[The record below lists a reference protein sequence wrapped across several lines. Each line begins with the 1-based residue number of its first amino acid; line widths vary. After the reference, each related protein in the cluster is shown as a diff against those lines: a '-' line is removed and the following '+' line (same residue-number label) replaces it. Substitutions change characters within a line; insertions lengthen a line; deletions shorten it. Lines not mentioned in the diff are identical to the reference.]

1 MKEILLTSSV
11 LILALLLLRLLFRKT
26 ISRQVQYA
34 LWGLVAL
41 RLLVPVSLPAM
52 EHNVLTAAEPVTARI
67 TDPALYVTPYRET
80 IVSAPPGVFQTPA
93 PYQPFRVDTATEDST
108 VTFTDGKNVT
118 HSIEYQSQIPLIPVL
133 KAVWYA
139 GMYVMAA
146 WFLLANLRFM
156 LRLRRSRR
164 PYPVENCPYPVYLTA
179 ELPSPCLFGLFHPAV
194 YLTPAAVESPETLR
208 HVLIHETTHARHLDP
223 LWSLLRCVCL
233 AVYWFDPLVWIAAIV
248 SRRDCE
254 LACDEGALRQLGESE
269 RIPYGQTLLRLIPV
283 AGRPESPMLSATT
296 MTAGKRELKDRVTRI
311 AENRRTVGVALL
323 AVVTAAALV
332 CALTFT
338 GAKPSVRSLTGEE
351 LSEYAL
357 AFNSADCWQDS
368 AGNDCGLRPVQFLT
382 SVYDQPRSIDMYQL
396 FYNGV
401 SPEQAVSDAE
411 RQEVTDTYYSGSD
424 PEVDLI
430 RITAEQAD
438 TVLTRWT
445 GLTLAETNALNMGSF
460 SYLSDYD
467 AYYHFHGDTNAPGSV
482 CFYAGER
489 SGDTVTLYYQPEQ
502 CGVYLVDTAGSGEE
516 VWAKVTVEP
525 QPDGNLRILSNQICG
540 RPDDLLGVTRPLT
553 GEELAFFN
561 TQFFNSQTTNESGG
575 VQHTLHNQFLTCLY
589 AGPQD
594 INLFDLFY
602 NGAGTWDAPSQAE
615 LEQLGVLAVDG
626 SQICPTY
633 KLTTAA
639 MDAFLLEN
647 TGLTLAQTN
656 KVDLDAFDYL
666 PDYDA
671 YYLTKGDTNYRSV
684 TFTGGE
690 REGSYIRLY
699 WKGYFYG
706 SETNECVTLLDR
718 GDGQYWFVSH
728 LLVDGDVPSAFAYPE
743 GDPWMTI
750 PLDGLSTYQ
759 PQKMDLTRHSDDCA
773 QRGAGF
779 IIDSDDGNDAHS
791 VRIYRSTDGNVYAA
805 VMQAEAA
812 GRNGMAE
819 WEADVFFTVPARD
832 GWNDVNDV
840 RLFFFHDL
848 LSHSGFTVSYSDY
861 LTGGPGRGGY
871 IDTVTDYYYLDNSGT
886 PYLLAHAKGDAQL
899 IDLNGD
905 GALELCTAS
914 GASGQIFF
922 LRDGRYYE
930 ADVKALL
937 QDAWPEMNYWD
948 HASWDLN
955 YRRLTVRGFV
965 SMPAWAT
972 AEHPQP
978 DADFTRYLY
987 YRDGELLVYKPD
999 KDSQTA
1005 DHVVGTPDVPE
1016 PVLAAAKA
1024 TVQKAYQDYKNGG
1037 YDSGAD
1043 LDNWRVEYL
1052 SESWRRAYPTGA
1064 LIAYDLNYEYHAQKP
1079 ANVMLAG
1086 GAYVDEDGWCMPDYP
1101 YCHYL
1106 FFIERNGQY
1115 TFLEEQM
1122 INDAG
1127 PGSEIFEAEMQRWA
1141 VELGLSSVADTTPE
1155 ELLHQL
1161 YDGMG
1166 GQFLTQL
1173 STMSETDRQTVC
1185 QKLDVILQ
1193 EGTAE
1198 QQSLYLDAVQTMAW
1212 CSHSFDGAQQ
1222 EAYDYFLE
1230 HSARSSQAAYRAQ
1243 AVMDA
1248 LTSGGAVQMRLEPAD
1263 GVRGG
1268 DYTVGVSDGSGAV
1281 RAQGFSG
1288 SFYWATA
1295 SDSDPSGSSITLQS
1309 PDGRCTITAW
1319 ENSSIVRCE
1328 EPGETAWLMAASTS
1342 SAPYDGNTVFTYL
1355 RKWYDEAEF
1364 NALVDRLIVPADG
1377 RNREEL
1383 AQSWLDAVG
1392 DVTIHQVTPGSKYEN
1407 SFVQNRVTVESAEP
1421 AAGLYDP
1428 ELLAGQHFT
1437 FTNERIFVPG
1447 NYRSKE
1453 QQTVNS
1459 SARAYHGEY
1468 GPMPGGGAFLDT
1480 RSGLLYQTAD
1490 GWKGTFAP

>member
-1 MKEILLTSSV
+1 M
-11 LILALLLLRLLFRKT
+11 
-26 ISRQVQYA
+26 
-34 LWGLVAL
+34 
-41 RLLVPVSLPAM
+41 
-52 EHNVLTAAEPVTARI
+52 
-67 TDPALYVTPYRET
+67 
-80 IVSAPPGVFQTPA
+80 
-93 PYQPFRVDTATEDST
+93 
-108 VTFTDGKNVT
+108 
-118 HSIEYQSQIPLIPVL
+118 
-133 KAVWYA
+133 
-139 GMYVMAA
+139 
-146 WFLLANLRFM
+146 
-156 LRLRRSRR
+156 
-164 PYPVENCPYPVYLTA
+164 
-179 ELPSPCLFGLFHPAV
+179 
-194 YLTPAAVESPETLR
+194 
-208 HVLIHETTHARHLDP
+208 
-223 LWSLLRCVCL
+223 CL
-233 AVYWFDPLVWIAAIV
+233 AVYWFDPLVWIAAVV

-254 LACDEGALRQLGESE
+254 LACDEGALKRLGETE

-283 AGRPESPMLSATT
+283 ARRPESPMLSATT
-296 MTAGKRELKDRVTRI
+296 MTAGKKELKDRITRI
-311 AENRRTVGVALL
+311 AENRRTVGLALL
-323 AVVTAAALV
+323 AAVAAAALV
-332 CALTFT
+332 CAVTFT
-338 GAKPSVRSLTGEE
+338 GAKKGSQPLTQEE
-351 LSEYAL
+351 LAGYML
-357 AFNSADCWQDS
+357 DFNTAVSWTDS
-368 AGNDCGLRPVQFLT
+368 QGNGCTFRPVQLLT

-430 RITAEQAD
+430 RITAKQAD
-438 TVLTRWT
+438 AVLTRWT
-445 GLTLAETNALNMGSF
+445 GLTLAETDALNMGSF

-482 CFYAGER
+482 CFYAGEC

-561 TQFFNSQTTNESGG
+561 TQFFNSQTTNEFGG

-589 AGPQD
+589 DSPQS

-602 NGAGTWDAPSQAE
+602 NGIGTWEAPSQAE
-615 LEQLGVLAVDG
+615 LEQLGVLAMDG

-633 KLTTAA
+633 KLTTEA

-666 PDYDA
+666 PGYDA

-684 TFTGGE
+684 TFTSGE

-699 WKGYFYG
+699 WKDYFYG

-718 GDGQYWFVSH
+718 GEGQYWFVSH

-743 GDPWMTI
+743 EEPWLTI
-750 PLDGLSTYQ
+750 PLDGLRAYE
-759 PQKMDLTRHSDDCA
+759 PQKMALARHSDDCA

-819 WEADVFFTVPARD
+819 WEADVFFTVPALD

-848 LSHSGFTVSYSDY
+848 LGHSGFTVSYSDY

-886 PYLLAHAKGDAQL
+886 PYLLARVKGDCEA
-899 IDLNGD
+899 IDLDGD
-905 GALELCTAS
+905 GENELCAAS
-914 GASGQIFF
+914 GVSGQFFF
-922 LRDGRYYE
+922 LRDNRYYE

-955 YRRLTVRGFV
+955 YRRLAVSGFV
-965 SMPAWAT
+965 TMPEWAT

-999 KDSQTA
+999 KASQTA

-1024 TVQKAYQDYKNGG
+1024 AVQKAYQDYKNGG
-1037 YDSGAD
+1037 FDSGAD

-1064 LIAYDLNYEYHAQKP
+1064 LIAYGLNYEYHAQKP

-1086 GAYVDEDGWCMPDYP
+1086 GAYVDEDGWLMPDYP

-1141 VELGLSSVADTTPE
+1141 VELGLASVSDAAPE
-1155 ELLHQL
+1155 ELLFQL
-1161 YDGMG
+1161 YDGKG

-1212 CSHSFDGAQQ
+1212 CSHSFDGAQR

-1248 LTSGGAVQMRLEPAD
+1248 LTGGGAVQMRLEPAD

-1288 SFYWATA
+1288 NFYWATA

>member
-67 TDPALYVTPYRET
+67 TAPALYVTPYRET

-93 PYQPFRVDTATEDST
+93 PYQSFRVDTATEDST

-118 HSIEYQSQIPLIPVL
+118 HSIEYKSQIPLTPVL
-133 KAVWYA
+133 KAVWHT

-208 HVLIHETTHARHLDP
+208 HVLAHETTHARHGDP
-223 LWSLLRCVCL
+223 IWSLLRCVCL
-233 AVYWFDPLVWIAAIV
+233 AVYWFDPLVWAAAIV

-254 LACDEGALRQLGESE
+254 LACDEGALKRLGEDE
-269 RIPYGQTLLRLIPV
+269 RIPYGRTLLRLIPV
-283 AGRPESPMLSATT
+283 ARKPESPMLSATT

-338 GAKPSVRSLTGEE
+338 GAKPSVRSLTGGE

-357 AFNSADCWQDS
+357 AFNTADRWQDS
-368 AGNDCGLRPVQFLT
+368 AGNDCTLRPVQFLT
-382 SVYDQPRSIDMYQL
+382 SVYDDPMKIDMYHL

-401 SPEQAVSDAE
+401 SPEQPISAAE
-411 RQEVTDTYYSGSD
+411 RQELVDTRYDGYD

-430 RITAEQAD
+430 KITAEQAD
-438 TVLTRWT
+438 HVLVRWVD
-445 GLTLAETNALNMGSF
+445 LTLAETDALSMGSF
-460 SYLSDYD
+460 AYLANYD
-467 AYYHFHGDTNAPGSV
+467 AYYHFHGDTNALYDV

-502 CGVYLVDTAGSGEE
+502 CGAQLVDTAGSGEE
-516 VWAKVTVEP
+516 VWAKVTVAP
-525 QPDGNLRILSNQICG
+525 QPGGGFQIRSNQLCA
-540 RPDDLLGVTRPLT
+540 RPDALLSSRPLT
-553 GEELAFFN
+553 GEELTFFN
-561 TQFFNSQTTNESGG
+561 TQFFNSQTTNKSGG
-575 VQHTLHNQFLTCLY
+575 VQATLHNQFLTCLY
-589 AGPQD
+589 GSPQN

-602 NGAGTWDAPSQAE
+602 NGAGTWEAPSLEE
-615 LEQLGVLAVDG
+615 LEQLGVLAMDG

-684 TFTGGE
+684 TFTSGE

-699 WKGYFYG
+699 WKDFYYG
-706 SETNECVTLLDR
+706 GETNECVTLLDR
-718 GDGQYWFVSH
+718 GEGQYWFVSH
-728 LLVDGDVPSAFAYPE
+728 LLMDGDIPSAFAYPE
-743 GDPWMTI
+743 EEPWLTI
-750 PLDGLSTYQ
+750 PLDGLRAYE
-759 PQKMDLTRHSDDCA
+759 PQKMALARHSDDCA

-819 WEADVFFTVPARD
+819 WEADVFFTVPALD

-848 LSHSGFTVSYSDY
+848 LGHSGFTVSYSDY

-914 GASGQIFF
+914 GVSGQIFF

-1005 DHVVGTPDVPE
+1005 DHAVGTPDVPE

-1037 YDSGAD
+1037 FDSGAG

-1086 GAYVDEDGWCMPDYP
+1086 GAYVDEDGWLMPDYP

-1141 VELGLSSVADTTPE
+1141 VELGLASVSDAAPE
-1155 ELLHQL
+1155 ELLFQL
-1161 YDGMG
+1161 YDGKG
-1166 GQFLTQL
+1166 GSFLTQL
-1173 STMSETDRQTVC
+1173 SEMSETDRQTVC
-1185 QKLDVILQ
+1185 RKLDTILQ
-1193 EGTAE
+1193 GGTAE
-1198 QQSLYLDAVQTMAW
+1198 QQSLYMDAIQNLSW
-1212 CSHSFDGAQQ
+1212 CAYSFNDAQQ
-1222 EAYDYFLE
+1222 QAYDYFLE
-1230 HSARSSQAAYRAQ
+1230 YSARSVQAAQQAQ
-1243 AVMDA
+1243 SIMDA
-1248 LTSGGAVQMRLEPAD
+1248 LVAEGTITLEYWENGSVNTRTLDPTQGVTPLRAAAFSDSFFWAEAAPVED
-1263 GVRGG
+1263 GVLPEPKLTLSSRNG
-1268 DYTVGVSDGSGAV
+1268 DITVTVWGPCPQVYCVYQGRTYAFLASGTATGFDGD
-1281 RAQGFSG
+1281 R
-1288 SFYWATA
+1288 
-1295 SDSDPSGSSITLQS
+1295 P
-1309 PDGRCTITAW
+1309 
-1319 ENSSIVRCE
+1319 
-1328 EPGETAWLMAASTS
+1328 
-1342 SAPYDGNTVFTYL
+1342 FTYL
-1355 RKWYDEAEF
+1355 RKWYDDAK
-1364 NALVDRLIVPADG
+1364 
-1377 RNREEL
+1377 
-1383 AQSWLDAVG
+1383 AQ
-1392 DVTIHQVTPGSKYEN
+1392 
-1407 SFVQNRVTVESAEP
+1407 
-1421 AAGLYDP
+1421 
-1428 ELLAGQHFT
+1428 
-1437 FTNERIFVPG
+1437 
-1447 NYRSKE
+1447 
-1453 QQTVNS
+1453 
-1459 SARAYHGEY
+1459 
-1468 GPMPGGGAFLDT
+1468 
-1480 RSGLLYQTAD
+1480 
-1490 GWKGTFAP
+1490 

>member
-67 TDPALYVTPYRET
+67 TAPALYVTPYRET

-93 PYQPFRVDTATEDST
+93 PYQSFRVDTTTEDST

-118 HSIEYQSQIPLIPVL
+118 HSIEYKNQIPLTPVL
-133 KAVWYA
+133 KAVWHA
-139 GMYVMAA
+139 GMTIMAA

-283 AGRPESPMLSATT
+283 AGRSESPLLSATT

-357 AFNSADCWQDS
+357 TFNTADRWQDS

-401 SPEQAVSDAE
+401 SPKQAVSDAE

-445 GLTLAETNALNMGSF
+445 GLTLAETDALNMGSF

-482 CFYAGER
+482 CFYAGEC

-502 CGVYLVDTAGSGEE
+502 CGVYLVDTAGSGKE
-516 VWAKVTVEP
+516 VWAKVTVVP
-525 QPDGNLRILSNQICG
+525 QPGGGFQLRSNQLCA
-540 RPDDLLGVTRPLT
+540 RPDALLSSRLLT

-561 TQFFNSQTTNESGG
+561 TQFFNSQTTNEFGG

-594 INLFDLFY
+594 INLFGLFY
-602 NGAGTWDAPSQAE
+602 NGIGTWEAPSQAE
-615 LEQLGVLAVDG
+615 LEQLGVLAADG
-626 SQICPTY
+626 SQICPTD
-633 KLTTAA
+633 KFTRAD

-656 KVDLDAFDYL
+656 QVDLDAFDYL
-666 PDYDA
+666 PEYDA
-671 YYLTKGDTNYRSV
+671 YYHTHGDTNYRSV
-684 TFTGGE
+684 TFTSGQRRGD
-690 REGSYIRLY
+690 YIQLY
-699 WKGYFYG
+699 WKDFYYG
-706 SETNECVTLLDR
+706 GETNECVTLLDR

-728 LLVDGDVPSAFAYPE
+728 LLLDGDVPSAFAYPDE
-743 GDPWMTI
+743 EPWMTI
-750 PLDGLSTYQ
+750 PLSGLTPYQ
-759 PQKMDLTRHSDDCA
+759 PQKTTLTRHSMDCD

-779 IIDSDDGNDAHS
+779 IIDGTDGGEYS
-791 VRIYRSTDGNVYAA
+791 IRIYRSTDDNVYAA
-805 VMQAEAA
+805 VMQSEAA
-812 GRNGMAE
+812 GRDGMSE
-819 WEADVFFTVPARD
+819 WEADVFFTFPNNVD
-832 GWNDVNDV
+832 VSNDAERTD
-840 RLFFFHDL
+840 LFFFEDL
-848 LSHSGFTVSYSDY
+848 MGYSGFTVTYRDY
-861 LTGGPGRGGY
+861 LSGGPGRGGY
-871 IDTVTDYYYLDNSGT
+871 IGTVTDYYYLDNSGT
-886 PYLLAHAKGDAQL
+886 PYLLARVKGDCEA
-899 IDLNGD
+899 IDLDGD
-905 GALELCTAS
+905 GENELCAAS

-922 LRDGRYYE
+922 QRDSRFYE
-930 ADVKALL
+930 ADVKSLL
-937 QDAWPEMNYWD
+937 QDAWPELRYWES
-948 HASWDLN
+948 AQWDVS
-955 YRRLTVRGFV
+955 YRRMTVSASAG
-965 SMPAWAT
+965 MPEWADAEHRDPSAT
-972 AEHPQP
+972 AV
-978 DADFTRYLY
+978 RYVY

-999 KDSQTA
+999 AAEAT

-1016 PVLAAAKA
+1016 AVVAAAKA
-1024 TVQKAYQDYKNGG
+1024 TVLEAYQSARTEG
-1037 YDSGAD
+1037 YNAGAEFD
-1043 LDNWRVEYL
+1043 DWRVEYL
-1052 SESWRRAYPTGA
+1052 AEDWYRAYPNGT
-1064 LIAYDLNYEYHAQKP
+1064 LIAYNLNYEYHAQKP
-1079 ANVMLAG
+1079 ANVTLAG
-1086 GAYVDEDGWCMPDYP
+1086 GAYVDEDGWLMPDYP

-1106 FFIERNGQY
+1106 FFTETDGQY
-1115 TFLEEQM
+1115 TFLEEWM
-1122 INDAG
+1122 LNDGG
-1127 PGSEIFEAEMQRWA
+1127 PGSKVFDAEMQRWA
-1141 VELGLSSVADTTPE
+1141 VELGLSSVSDATPE
-1155 ELLHQL
+1155 ELLLQL
-1161 YDGMG
+1161 YDGKG
-1166 GQFLTQL
+1166 GRFLTQL
-1173 STMSETDRQTVC
+1173 SGMSEAERQLVC
-1185 QKLDVILQ
+1185 QKLDKILQ
-1193 EGTAE
+1193 HGTAE
-1198 QQSLYLDAVQTMAW
+1198 QQSLYMDAVQSLSW
-1212 CSHSFDGAQQ
+1212 CAYSFNDAQQ
-1222 EAYDYFLE
+1222 QAYDYFLE

-1248 LTSGGAVQMRLEPAD
+1248 LTGGGAVQMRLEPAD

-1281 RAQGFSG
+1281 RAQGFSDN
-1288 SFYWATA
+1288 FYWATA

-1319 ENSSIVRCE
+1319 ENSSIVHCE

-1342 SAPYDGNTVFTYL
+1342 SVPYDGNTVFTYL

>member
-67 TDPALYVTPYRET
+67 TAPALYVTPYRET

-93 PYQPFRVDTATEDST
+93 PYQSFRVDTATEDST

-118 HSIEYQSQIPLIPVL
+118 HSIEYKSQIPLTPVL

-139 GMYVMAA
+139 GMAVMAI
-146 WFLLANLRFM
+146 WFLTANLRFAA
-156 LRLRRSRR
+156 RLRRSRT
-164 PYPVENCPYPVYLTA
+164 PYPVEGCRYPVYLA
-179 ELPSPCLFGLFHPAV
+179 EGLPSPCLFGLLRPAV
-194 YLTPAAVESPETLR
+194 YLTPAAAESPETLR
-208 HVLIHETTHARHLDP
+208 HVLAHETTHARHGDP

-254 LACDEGALRQLGESE
+254 LACDEGALRQLGEAE

-283 AGRPESPMLSATT
+283 ARRPESPMLSATT
-296 MTAGKRELKDRVTRI
+296 MTAGKKELKDRITRI

-323 AVVTAAALV
+323 AVVAAAALV

-351 LSEYAL
+351 LSGYAL

-368 AGNDCGLRPVQFLT
+368 AGNDCGLRPVQLLT

-438 TVLTRWT
+438 AVLTRWT
-445 GLTLAETNALNMGSF
+445 GLTLAETDALNMGSF

-467 AYYHFHGDTNAPGSV
+467 AYYHFHGDTNTPGSV
-482 CFYAGER
+482 CFYAGEC

-561 TQFFNSQTTNESGG
+561 TEFFNHDTDVDG
-575 VQHTLHNQFLTCLY
+575 VVRANPHNQFLTCLY
-589 AGPQD
+589 NVPQE
-594 INLFDLFY
+594 INLYDLFY
-602 NGAGTWDAPSQAE
+602 DGGGVREAPSQEE
-615 LEQLGVLAVDG
+615 LEQLGVLAEDG
-626 SQICPTY
+626 SQICPTD
-633 KLTTAA
+633 KFTRAD

-656 KVDLDAFDYL
+656 QVDLDAFDYL
-666 PDYDA
+666 PEYDA
-671 YYLTKGDTNYRSV
+671 YYHTHGDTNYRSV
-684 TFTGGE
+684 TFTSGQRRGD
-690 REGSYIRLY
+690 YIQLY
-699 WKGYFYG
+699 WKDFYYG
-706 SETNECVTLLDR
+706 GETNECVTLLDR

-728 LLVDGDVPSAFAYPE
+728 LLLDGDVPSAFAYPDE
-743 GDPWMTI
+743 EPWMTI
-750 PLDGLSTYQ
+750 PLSGLTPYQ
-759 PQKMDLTRHSDDCA
+759 PQKTTLTRHSMDCD

-779 IIDSDDGNDAHS
+779 IIDGTDGGEYS
-791 VRIYRSTDGNVYAA
+791 IRIYRSTDGNVYAA
-805 VMQAEAA
+805 VMQSEAA
-812 GRNGMAE
+812 GRDGMSE
-819 WEADVFFTVPARD
+819 WEADVFFTFPNNVD
-832 GWNDVNDV
+832 VSNDAERTD
-840 RLFFFHDL
+840 LFFFEDL
-848 LSHSGFTVSYSDY
+848 MGYSGFTVTYRDY
-861 LTGGPGRGGY
+861 LSGGPGQGGQ
-871 IDTVTDYYYLDNSGT
+871 IGEVTDYYYLDGDGV
-886 PYLLAHAKGDAQL
+886 PCLLAHAKGDAQL
-899 IDLNGD
+899 IDLDGD
-905 GALELCTAS
+905 GINELCAAS

-922 LRDGRYYE
+922 QRDSRFYE
-930 ADVKALL
+930 ADVKSLL
-937 QDAWPEMNYWD
+937 QDAWPELRYWES
-948 HASWDLN
+948 AQWDVS
-955 YRRLTVRGFV
+955 YRRMTV
-965 SMPAWAT
+965 SASADMPEWADAEHRDPSAT
-972 AEHPQP
+972 AV
-978 DADFTRYLY
+978 RYVY

-999 KDSQTA
+999 AAEAT

-1043 LDNWRVEYL
+1043 LDDWRVEYVA
-1052 SESWRRAYPTGA
+1052 EDWYRAYPNGT
-1064 LIAYDLNYEYHAQKP
+1064 LIAYNLNYEYHALKP

-1086 GAYVDEDGWCMPDYP
+1086 GAYVDEDGWLMPDYP

-1106 FFIERNGQY
+1106 FFTETDGQY
-1115 TFLEEQM
+1115 TFLEEWM
-1122 INDAG
+1122 LNDGG
-1127 PGSEIFEAEMQRWA
+1127 PGSKVFDAEMQRWA
-1141 VELGLSSVADTTPE
+1141 VELGLSSVADTTPV

-1173 STMSETDRQTVC
+1173 STMSETDRQAVC

-1212 CSHSFDGAQQ
+1212 CSHSFDGAQR

-1248 LTSGGAVQMRLEPAD
+1248 LTGGGAVQMRLEPAD

>member
-67 TDPALYVTPYRET
+67 TAPALYVTPYRET

-93 PYQPFRVDTATEDST
+93 PYQSFRVDTATEDST

-118 HSIEYQSQIPLIPVL
+118 HSIEYKSQIPLTPVL
-133 KAVWYA
+133 KAVWHT

-146 WFLLANLRFM
+146 WFLLTNLRFM
-156 LRLRRSRR
+156 LRLRRSRT
-164 PYPVENCPYPVYLTA
+164 PYPVEGCRYPVYLA
-179 ELPSPCLFGLFHPAV
+179 EGLPSPCLFGLLHPAI
-194 YLTPAAVESPETLR
+194 YLTPAAAESPETLR
-208 HVLIHETTHARHLDP
+208 HVLAHETTHARHGDP

-233 AVYWFDPLVWIAAIV
+233 AVYWFDPLVWVAAVV

-254 LACDEGALRQLGESE
+254 LACDEGALQRLGEAE

-283 AGRPESPMLSATT
+283 ARRPESPMLSATT
-296 MTAGKRELKDRVTRI
+296 MTAGKKELKDRITRI

-323 AVVTAAALV
+323 AVVAAAALV

-351 LSEYAL
+351 LSGYAL

-430 RITAEQAD
+430 KITAEQAD
-438 TVLTRWT
+438 AVLTRWT
-445 GLTLAETNALNMGSF
+445 GLTLAETDALNMGSF

-525 QPDGNLRILSNQICG
+525 QSGGGLRILSNQICG

-561 TQFFNSQTTNESGG
+561 TEFFNHDTDVDG
-575 VQHTLHNQFLTCLY
+575 VVRANPHNQFLTCLY
-589 AGPQD
+589 NVPQE
-594 INLFDLFY
+594 INLYDLFY
-602 NGAGTWDAPSQAE
+602 DGGGVREAPSQEE
-615 LEQLGVLAVDG
+615 LEQLGVLAEDG
-626 SQICPTY
+626 SQICPTD
-633 KLTTAA
+633 KFTRAD

-656 KVDLDAFDYL
+656 QVDLDAFDYL
-666 PDYDA
+666 PEYDA
-671 YYLTKGDTNYRSV
+671 YYHTHGDTNYRSV
-684 TFTGGE
+684 TFTSGQRRGD
-690 REGSYIRLY
+690 YIQLY
-699 WKGYFYG
+699 WKDFYYG
-706 SETNECVTLLDR
+706 GETNECVTLLDR

-728 LLVDGDVPSAFAYPE
+728 LLLDGDVPSAFAYPDE
-743 GDPWMTI
+743 EPWMTI
-750 PLDGLSTYQ
+750 PLSGLTPYQ
-759 PQKMDLTRHSDDCA
+759 PQKTTLTRHSMDCD

-779 IIDSDDGNDAHS
+779 IIDGTDGGEYS
-791 VRIYRSTDGNVYAA
+791 IRIYRSTDGNVYAA
-805 VMQAEAA
+805 VMQSEAA
-812 GRNGMAE
+812 GRDGMLE
-819 WEADVFFTVPARD
+819 WEADVFFTFPNNVD
-832 GWNDVNDV
+832 VSNDAERTD
-840 RLFFFHDL
+840 LFFFEDL
-848 LSHSGFTVSYSDY
+848 MGYSGFTVTYRDY
-861 LTGGPGRGGY
+861 LSGGPGRGGY
-871 IDTVTDYYYLDNSGT
+871 IGTVTDYYYLDNSGT

-905 GALELCTAS
+905 GALELCAAS
-914 GASGQIFF
+914 GVSGQFFF
-922 LRDGRYYE
+922 LRDNRYYE

-937 QDAWPEMNYWD
+937 QNAWPEMNYWD

-955 YRRLTVRGFV
+955 YRRLAVSGFV
-965 SMPAWAT
+965 TMPEWAT

-978 DADFTRYLY
+978 NADFTRYLY
-987 YRDGELLVYKPD
+987 YRDGALLVYKPD

-1024 TVQKAYQDYKNGG
+1024 AVQKAYQDYKNGG

-1043 LDNWRVEYL
+1043 LDDWRVEYVA
-1052 SESWRRAYPTGA
+1052 EDWYRAYPNGT
-1064 LIAYDLNYEYHAQKP
+1064 LIAYNLNYEYHAQKP
-1079 ANVMLAG
+1079 ANVTLAG
-1086 GAYVDEDGWCMPDYP
+1086 GAYVDEDGWLMPDYP

-1106 FFIERNGQY
+1106 FFTETDGQY
-1115 TFLEEQM
+1115 TFLEEWM
-1122 INDAG
+1122 LNDGG
-1127 PGSEIFEAEMQRWA
+1127 PGSKVFEAEMQRWA

-1161 YDGMG
+1161 YDGKG
-1166 GQFLTQL
+1166 GSFLTQL
-1173 STMSETDRQTVC
+1173 SEMSDAEQQFVC
-1185 QKLDVILQ
+1185 QKLDMILQ
-1193 EGTAE
+1193 HGTAE
-1198 QQSLYLDAVQTMAW
+1198 QQSLYMDAVQTLSW
-1212 CSHSFDGAQQ
+1212 CAYSFNDDQQ
-1222 EAYDYFLE
+1222 QAYDYFLE
-1230 HSARSSQAAYRAQ
+1230 YSARSAQAAQQAQ
-1243 AVMDA
+1243 QIMDA
-1248 LTSGGAVQMRLEPAD
+1248 LVAEETITLEYRENGSVNTRTLDPTQ
-1263 GVRGG
+1263 GV
-1268 DYTVGVSDGSGAV
+1268 TPL
-1281 RAQGFSG
+1281 RAAAF
-1288 SFYWATA
+1288 
-1295 SDSDPSGSSITLQS
+1295 SDSFFWVEAAPVEDGALPEPKLTLSSRNGDITVTVWGPCPQVCCVYQGRTYAFLAAGTATGF
-1309 PDGRCTITAW
+1309 DGDR
-1319 ENSSIVRCE
+1319 
-1328 EPGETAWLMAASTS
+1328 P
-1342 SAPYDGNTVFTYL
+1342 FTYL
-1355 RKWYDEAEF
+1355 RKWYDDA
-1364 NALVDRLIVPADG
+1364 NA
-1377 RNREEL
+1377 
-1383 AQSWLDAVG
+1383 Q
-1392 DVTIHQVTPGSKYEN
+1392 
-1407 SFVQNRVTVESAEP
+1407 
-1421 AAGLYDP
+1421 
-1428 ELLAGQHFT
+1428 
-1437 FTNERIFVPG
+1437 
-1447 NYRSKE
+1447 
-1453 QQTVNS
+1453 
-1459 SARAYHGEY
+1459 
-1468 GPMPGGGAFLDT
+1468 
-1480 RSGLLYQTAD
+1480 
-1490 GWKGTFAP
+1490 

>member
-26 ISRQVQYA
+26 ISRRVQYA

-67 TDPALYVTPYRET
+67 TAPALYVTPYRET

-93 PYQPFRVDTATEDST
+93 PYQAFRVDTATEDST

-118 HSIEYQSQIPLIPVL
+118 HSIEYKSQIPLTPVL
-133 KAVWYA
+133 KAVWHT
-139 GMYVMAA
+139 GMTIMAV

-156 LRLRRSRR
+156 LRLRRSRK

-179 ELPSPCLFGLFHPAV
+179 DLPSPCLFGLFHPAV

-323 AVVTAAALV
+323 AVVTVAALV

-351 LSEYAL
+351 LSGYAL
-357 AFNSADCWQDS
+357 AFNTADRWQDS

-401 SPEQAVSDAE
+401 SPEQPISAAE
-411 RQEVTDTYYSGSD
+411 RQELVDTCYDGYD

-430 RITAEQAD
+430 KITAEQAD
-438 TVLTRWT
+438 HVLVRWVD
-445 GLTLAETNALNMGSF
+445 LPLAETDALSMGSF
-460 SYLSDYD
+460 AYLANYD
-467 AYYHFHGDTNAPGSV
+467 AYYHFHGDTNALGDV

-502 CGVYLVDTAGSGEE
+502 CGAQLVDTAGSGKE
-516 VWAKVTVEP
+516 VWAKVTVVP
-525 QPDGNLRILSNQICG
+525 QPGGGFQLRSNQLCA
-540 RPDDLLGVTRPLT
+540 RPDALLSSRLLT

-589 AGPQD
+589 DSPQNL
-594 INLFDLFY
+594 NLFDLFY
-602 NGAGTWDAPSQAE
+602 NGIGTWEAPSQAE
-615 LEQLGVLAVDG
+615 LEQLGVLAADG

-633 KLTTAA
+633 KLTAAA

-690 REGSYIRLY
+690 RKGSYIRLY
-699 WKGYFYG
+699 WKDFYYG
-706 SETNECVTLLDR
+706 GETNECVTLLDR
-718 GDGQYWFVSH
+718 GDGKYWFVSH
-728 LLVDGDVPSAFAYPE
+728 LLVDSVTPSAFAYPE
-743 GDPWMTI
+743 EDPWMTI
-750 PLDGLSTYQ
+750 PLDDLTPYE
-759 PQKMDLTRHSDDCA
+759 PQKMPLTRHSDDCA
-773 QRGAGF
+773 ERGGGF
-779 IIDSDDGNDAHS
+779 SVDGSDGGEYS
-791 VRIYRSTDGNVYAA
+791 IRIYRSTDGNVYAA
-805 VMQAEAA
+805 VMQSEAA
-812 GRNGMAE
+812 GRDGMSE
-819 WEADVFFTVPARD
+819 WEADVFFTFPNNVD
-832 GWNDVNDV
+832 VSNDAERTD
-840 RLFFFHDL
+840 LFFFEDL
-848 LSHSGFTVSYSDY
+848 MGYSGFTVTYRDY
-861 LTGGPGRGGY
+861 LSGGPGQGGQ
-871 IDTVTDYYYLDNSGT
+871 IGEVTDYYYLDGDGV
-886 PYLLAHAKGDAQL
+886 PCLLAHAKGDAQL
-899 IDLNGD
+899 IDLDGD
-905 GALELCTAS
+905 GINELCAAS

-922 LRDGRYYE
+922 QRDSRFYE
-930 ADVKALL
+930 ADVKSLL
-937 QDAWPEMNYWD
+937 QDAWPELRYWES
-948 HASWDLN
+948 AQWDVS
-955 YRRLTVRGFV
+955 YRRMTVSASAG
-965 SMPAWAT
+965 MPEWADAEHRDPSAT
-972 AEHPQP
+972 AV
-978 DADFTRYLY
+978 RYVY

-999 KDSQTA
+999 AAEAT

-1016 PVLAAAKA
+1016 AVVAAAKA
-1024 TVQKAYQDYKNGG
+1024 TVLEAYQSARTEG
-1037 YDSGAD
+1037 YNAGAEFD
-1043 LDNWRVEYL
+1043 DWRVEYL
-1052 SESWRRAYPTGA
+1052 AEDWSQTYSGGTLVAYNM
-1064 LIAYDLNYEYHAQKP
+1064 NYEYHAGKP
-1079 ANVMLAG
+1079 AAIMLAG

-1106 FFIERNGQY
+1106 LFAEKDGQY
-1115 TFLEEQM
+1115 TFLKEQM
-1122 INDAG
+1122 INDGG
-1127 PGSEIFEAEMQRWA
+1127 PGTPFFEAEMLWLA
-1141 VELGLSSVADTTPE
+1141 ADAGLTSLTDAAPE
-1155 ELLHQL
+1155 ELLSQL
-1161 YDGMG
+1161 YDGSG
-1166 GQFLTQL
+1166 GRFLTYL
-1173 STMSETDRQTVC
+1173 SAMSETDRQTVC

-1212 CSHSFDGAQQ
+1212 CSHSFDGAQR

-1230 HSARSSQAAYRAQ
+1230 HSARSSQAAQQAQ
-1243 AVMDA
+1243 QIMDA
-1248 LTSGGAVQMRLEPAD
+1248 LVSEGTITLEYWENGSVNTRALDPTQ
-1263 GVRGG
+1263 GV
-1268 DYTVGVSDGSGAV
+1268 TPL
-1281 RAQGFSG
+1281 RAAAF
-1288 SFYWATA
+1288 
-1295 SDSDPSGSSITLQS
+1295 SDSFFWAEAAPIEDGALPEPKLTLSSRNGDITVTVWGPCPQVYCVYQDRTYAFLAAGTATGF
-1309 PDGRCTITAW
+1309 DGDR
-1319 ENSSIVRCE
+1319 
-1328 EPGETAWLMAASTS
+1328 P
-1342 SAPYDGNTVFTYL
+1342 FTYL
-1355 RKWYDEAEF
+1355 RKWYDDAK
-1364 NALVDRLIVPADG
+1364 
-1377 RNREEL
+1377 
-1383 AQSWLDAVG
+1383 AQ
-1392 DVTIHQVTPGSKYEN
+1392 
-1407 SFVQNRVTVESAEP
+1407 
-1421 AAGLYDP
+1421 
-1428 ELLAGQHFT
+1428 
-1437 FTNERIFVPG
+1437 
-1447 NYRSKE
+1447 
-1453 QQTVNS
+1453 
-1459 SARAYHGEY
+1459 
-1468 GPMPGGGAFLDT
+1468 
-1480 RSGLLYQTAD
+1480 
-1490 GWKGTFAP
+1490 

>member
-26 ISRQVQYA
+26 ISRRVQYA

-67 TDPALYVTPYRET
+67 TAPALYVTPYRET

-93 PYQPFRVDTATEDST
+93 PYQAFRVDTATEDST
-108 VTFTDGKNVT
+108 VTFTDGKNVI
-118 HSIEYQSQIPLIPVL
+118 HSIEYKSQIPLTPVL
-133 KAVWYA
+133 KAVWHT
-139 GMYVMAA
+139 GMTIMAV

-445 GLTLAETNALNMGSF
+445 GLTLAETDALNMGSF

-482 CFYAGER
+482 CFYAGEC

-525 QPDGNLRILSNQICG
+525 QPDGGLRILSNQICG

-561 TQFFNSQTTNESGG
+561 TEFFNHDTDVDG
-575 VQHTLHNQFLTCLY
+575 VVRANPHNQFLTCLY
-589 AGPQD
+589 NVPQE
-594 INLFDLFY
+594 INLYDLFY
-602 NGAGTWDAPSQAE
+602 DGGGVREAPSQEE
-615 LEQLGVLAVDG
+615 LEQLGVLAEDG
-626 SQICPTY
+626 SQICPTD
-633 KLTTAA
+633 KFTRAD

-656 KVDLDAFDYL
+656 QVDLDAFDYL
-666 PDYDA
+666 PEYDA
-671 YYLTKGDTNYRSV
+671 YYHTHGDTNYRSV
-684 TFTGGE
+684 TFTSGQRRGD
-690 REGSYIRLY
+690 YIQLY
-699 WKGYFYG
+699 WKDFYYG
-706 SETNECVTLLDR
+706 GETNECVTLLDR

-728 LLVDGDVPSAFAYPE
+728 LLLDGDVPSAFAYPDE
-743 GDPWMTI
+743 EPWMTI
-750 PLDGLSTYQ
+750 PLSGLTPYQ
-759 PQKMDLTRHSDDCA
+759 PQKTTLTRHSMDCD

-779 IIDSDDGNDAHS
+779 IIDGTDGGEYS
-791 VRIYRSTDGNVYAA
+791 IRIYRSTDDNVYAA
-805 VMQAEAA
+805 VMQSEAA
-812 GRNGMAE
+812 GRDGMSE
-819 WEADVFFTVPARD
+819 WEADVFFTFPNNVD
-832 GWNDVNDV
+832 VSNDAERTD
-840 RLFFFHDL
+840 LFFFEDL
-848 LSHSGFTVSYSDY
+848 MGYSGFTVTYRDY
-861 LTGGPGRGGY
+861 LSGGPGRGGY
-871 IDTVTDYYYLDNSGT
+871 IGTVTDYYYLDNSGT
-886 PYLLAHAKGDAQL
+886 PYLLARVKGDCEA
-899 IDLNGD
+899 IDLDGD
-905 GALELCTAS
+905 GENELCAAS

-922 LRDGRYYE
+922 QRDSRFYE
-930 ADVKALL
+930 ADVKSLL
-937 QDAWPEMNYWD
+937 QDAWPELRYWES
-948 HASWDLN
+948 AQWDVS
-955 YRRLTVRGFV
+955 YRRMTVSASAG
-965 SMPAWAT
+965 MPEWADAEHRDPSAT
-972 AEHPQP
+972 AV
-978 DADFTRYLY
+978 RYVY

-999 KDSQTA
+999 AAEAT

-1016 PVLAAAKA
+1016 AVVAAAKA
-1024 TVQKAYQDYKNGG
+1024 TVLEAYQSARTEG
-1037 YDSGAD
+1037 YNAGAEFD
-1043 LDNWRVEYL
+1043 DWRVEYL
-1052 SESWRRAYPTGA
+1052 AEDWYRAYPNGT
-1064 LIAYDLNYEYHAQKP
+1064 LIAYNLNYEYHAQKP
-1079 ANVMLAG
+1079 ANVTLAG
-1086 GAYVDEDGWCMPDYP
+1086 GAYVDEDGWLMPDYP

-1106 FFIERNGQY
+1106 FFTETDGQY
-1115 TFLEEQM
+1115 TFLEEWM
-1122 INDAG
+1122 LNDGG
-1127 PGSEIFEAEMQRWA
+1127 PGSKVFDAEMQRWA
-1141 VELGLSSVADTTPE
+1141 VELGLSSVSDATPE
-1155 ELLHQL
+1155 ELLLQL
-1161 YDGMG
+1161 YDGKG
-1166 GQFLTQL
+1166 GRFLTQL
-1173 STMSETDRQTVC
+1173 SGMSEAERQLVC
-1185 QKLDVILQ
+1185 QKLDKILQ
-1193 EGTAE
+1193 HGTAE
-1198 QQSLYLDAVQTMAW
+1198 QQSLYMDAVQSLSW
-1212 CSHSFDGAQQ
+1212 CAYSFNDAQQ
-1222 EAYDYFLE
+1222 QAYDYFLE

-1248 LTSGGAVQMRLEPAD
+1248 LTGGGAVQMRLEPAD

-1288 SFYWATA
+1288 NFYWATA

-1319 ENSSIVRCE
+1319 ENSSIVHCE

>member
-1 MKEILLTSSV
+1 M
-11 LILALLLLRLLFRKT
+11 
-26 ISRQVQYA
+26 
-34 LWGLVAL
+34 
-41 RLLVPVSLPAM
+41 
-52 EHNVLTAAEPVTARI
+52 
-67 TDPALYVTPYRET
+67 
-80 IVSAPPGVFQTPA
+80 
-93 PYQPFRVDTATEDST
+93 
-108 VTFTDGKNVT
+108 
-118 HSIEYQSQIPLIPVL
+118 
-133 KAVWYA
+133 
-139 GMYVMAA
+139 
-146 WFLLANLRFM
+146 
-156 LRLRRSRR
+156 
-164 PYPVENCPYPVYLTA
+164 
-179 ELPSPCLFGLFHPAV
+179 
-194 YLTPAAVESPETLR
+194 
-208 HVLIHETTHARHLDP
+208 
-223 LWSLLRCVCL
+223 CL

-254 LACDEGALRQLGESE
+254 LACDEGALQRLGEAE

-283 AGRPESPMLSATT
+283 ARRPESPMLSATT
-296 MTAGKRELKDRVTRI
+296 MTAGKKELKDRITRI
-311 AENRRTVGVALL
+311 AENRRTVSVALL
-323 AVVTAAALV
+323 AVVAAAALV

-338 GAKPSVRSLTGEE
+338 GAKKGSQPLTQEE
-351 LSEYAL
+351 LAGYMLDFNTADSWTDSQGNGC
-357 AFNSADCWQDS
+357 AF
-368 AGNDCGLRPVQFLT
+368 RPVQLLT

-411 RQEVTDTYYSGSD
+411 RQEVTDIYYNGSD

-438 TVLTRWT
+438 AVLTRWT
-445 GLTLAETNALNMGSF
+445 GLTLAETDALNMGSF

-482 CFYAGER
+482 CFYAGEC

-525 QPDGNLRILSNQICG
+525 QPDGGLRILSNQICG

-561 TQFFNSQTTNESGG
+561 TEFFNHDTDVDG
-575 VQHTLHNQFLTCLY
+575 VVRANPHNQFLTCLY
-589 AGPQD
+589 NVPQE
-594 INLFDLFY
+594 INLYDLFY
-602 NGAGTWDAPSQAE
+602 DGGGVREAPSQEE
-615 LEQLGVLAVDG
+615 LEQLGVLAEDG
-626 SQICPTY
+626 SQICPTD
-633 KLTTAA
+633 KFTRAD

-656 KVDLDAFDYL
+656 QVDLDAFDYL
-666 PDYDA
+666 PEYDA
-671 YYLTKGDTNYRSV
+671 YYHTHGDTNYRSV
-684 TFTGGE
+684 TFTSGQRRGD
-690 REGSYIRLY
+690 YVQLY
-699 WKGYFYG
+699 WKDFYYG
-706 SETNECVTLLDR
+706 GETNECVTLLDR

-728 LLVDGDVPSAFAYPE
+728 LLLDGDVPSAFAYPDE
-743 GDPWMTI
+743 EPWMTL
-750 PLDGLSTYQ
+750 PLSGLTPYQ
-759 PQKMDLTRHSDDCA
+759 PQKTTLTRHSMDCD

-779 IIDSDDGNDAHS
+779 IIDGTDGGEYS
-791 VRIYRSTDGNVYAA
+791 IRIYRSTDGNVYAA
-805 VMQAEAA
+805 VMQSEAA
-812 GRNGMAE
+812 GRDGMSE
-819 WEADVFFTVPARD
+819 WEADVFFTFPNNVD
-832 GWNDVNDV
+832 VSNDAERTD
-840 RLFFFHDL
+840 LFFFEDL
-848 LSHSGFTVSYSDY
+848 MGYSGFTVTYRDY
-861 LTGGPGRGGY
+861 LSGGPGQGGY
-871 IDTVTDYYYLDNSGT
+871 IGTVTDYYYLDNSGT
-886 PYLLAHAKGDAQL
+886 PYLLARVKGDCEA
-899 IDLNGD
+899 IDLDGD
-905 GALELCTAS
+905 GENELCAAS
-914 GASGQIFF
+914 GVSGQFFF
-922 LRDGRYYE
+922 LRDNRYYE

-937 QDAWPEMNYWD
+937 QNAWPEMNYWD

-955 YRRLTVRGFV
+955 YRRLAVSGFV
-965 SMPAWAT
+965 TMPEWAT

-978 DADFTRYLY
+978 NADFTRYLY
-987 YRDGELLVYKPD
+987 YRDGALLVYKPD

-1043 LDNWRVEYL
+1043 LDNWRVEYV
-1052 SESWRRAYPTGA
+1052 SEDWYRAYPNGT
-1064 LIAYDLNYEYHAQKP
+1064 LIAYNLNYEYHAQKP
-1079 ANVMLAG
+1079 ANVTLAG
-1086 GAYVDEDGWCMPDYP
+1086 GAYVDEDGWLMPDYP

-1106 FFIERNGQY
+1106 FFTETDGQY
-1115 TFLEEQM
+1115 TFLEEWM
-1122 INDAG
+1122 LNDGG
-1127 PGSEIFEAEMQRWA
+1127 PGSKVFDAEMQRWA

-1212 CSHSFDGAQQ
+1212 CSHSFDGAQR

-1248 LTSGGAVQMRLEPAD
+1248 LTGGGAVQMRLEPAD

-1319 ENSSIVRCE
+1319 ENSSIVHCE

-1490 GWKGTFAP
+1490 GWKGTFAL

>member
-1 MKEILLTSSV
+1 
-11 LILALLLLRLLFRKT
+11 
-26 ISRQVQYA
+26 
-34 LWGLVAL
+34 
-41 RLLVPVSLPAM
+41 
-52 EHNVLTAAEPVTARI
+52 
-67 TDPALYVTPYRET
+67 
-80 IVSAPPGVFQTPA
+80 
-93 PYQPFRVDTATEDST
+93 
-108 VTFTDGKNVT
+108 
-118 HSIEYQSQIPLIPVL
+118 
-133 KAVWYA
+133 
-139 GMYVMAA
+139 
-146 WFLLANLRFM
+146 
-156 LRLRRSRR
+156 
-164 PYPVENCPYPVYLTA
+164 
-179 ELPSPCLFGLFHPAV
+179 
-194 YLTPAAVESPETLR
+194 
-208 HVLIHETTHARHLDP
+208 
-223 LWSLLRCVCL
+223 
-233 AVYWFDPLVWIAAIV
+233 
-248 SRRDCE
+248 
-254 LACDEGALRQLGESE
+254 
-269 RIPYGQTLLRLIPV
+269 
-283 AGRPESPMLSATT
+283 MLSATT
-296 MTAGKRELKDRVTRI
+296 MTAGKKELKDRITRI

-323 AVVTAAALV
+323 AVVAAAALV

-351 LSEYAL
+351 LSGYAL

-430 RITAEQAD
+430 KITAEQAD
-438 TVLTRWT
+438 AVLTRWT
-445 GLTLAETNALNMGSF
+445 GLTLAETDALNMGSF

-525 QPDGNLRILSNQICG
+525 QSGGGLRILSNQICG

-561 TQFFNSQTTNESGG
+561 TEFFNHDTDVDG
-575 VQHTLHNQFLTCLY
+575 VVRANPHNQFLTCLY
-589 AGPQD
+589 NAPQE
-594 INLFDLFY
+594 INLYDLFY
-602 NGAGTWDAPSQAE
+602 DGGGVWEAPSQEE
-615 LEQLGVLAVDG
+615 LEQLGVLAEDG
-626 SQICPTY
+626 SQICPTD
-633 KLTTAA
+633 KFTRAD

-656 KVDLDAFDYL
+656 QVDLDAFDYL
-666 PDYDA
+666 PEYDA
-671 YYLTKGDTNYRSV
+671 YYHTHGDTNYRSV
-684 TFTGGE
+684 TFTSGQRRGD
-690 REGSYIRLY
+690 YIQLY
-699 WKGYFYG
+699 WKDFYYG
-706 SETNECVTLLDR
+706 GETNECVTLLDR

-728 LLVDGDVPSAFAYPE
+728 LLLDGDVPSAFAYPDE
-743 GDPWMTI
+743 EPWMTI
-750 PLDGLSTYQ
+750 PLSGLTPYQ
-759 PQKMDLTRHSDDCA
+759 PQKTTLTRHSMDCD

-779 IIDSDDGNDAHS
+779 IIDGTDGGEYS
-791 VRIYRSTDGNVYAA
+791 IRIYRSTDGNVYAA
-805 VMQAEAA
+805 VMQSEAA
-812 GRNGMAE
+812 GRDGMSE
-819 WEADVFFTVPARD
+819 WEADVFFTFPNNVD
-832 GWNDVNDV
+832 VSNDAERTD
-840 RLFFFHDL
+840 LFFFEDL
-848 LSHSGFTVSYSDY
+848 MGYSGFTVTYRDY
-861 LTGGPGRGGY
+861 LSGGPGQGGQ
-871 IDTVTDYYYLDNSGT
+871 IGEVTDYYYLDGDGV
-886 PYLLAHAKGDAQL
+886 PCLLAHAKGDAQL
-899 IDLNGD
+899 IDLDGD
-905 GALELCTAS
+905 GENELCAAS
-914 GASGQIFF
+914 GVSGQFFF

-937 QDAWPEMNYWD
+937 QDIWPEMNYWD

-955 YRRLTVRGFV
+955 YRRLAVSGFV
-965 SMPAWAT
+965 TMPEWAT

-978 DADFTRYLY
+978 NADFTRYLY
-987 YRDGELLVYKPD
+987 YRDGALLVYKPD

-1016 PVLAAAKA
+1016 AVVAAAKA
-1024 TVQKAYQDYKNGG
+1024 TVLEAYQSARTEG
-1037 YDSGAD
+1037 YNAGAEFD
-1043 LDNWRVEYL
+1043 DWRVEYL
-1052 SESWRRAYPTGA
+1052 AEDWSQTYSGGTLVAYNM
-1064 LIAYDLNYEYHAQKP
+1064 NYEYHAGKP
-1079 ANVMLAG
+1079 AAIMLAG

-1106 FFIERNGQY
+1106 LFAEKDGQY
-1115 TFLEEQM
+1115 TFLKEQM
-1122 INDAG
+1122 INDGG
-1127 PGSEIFEAEMQRWA
+1127 PGTPFFEAEMLWLA
-1141 VELGLSSVADTTPE
+1141 ADAGLTSLTDAAPE
-1155 ELLHQL
+1155 ELLSQL
-1161 YDGMG
+1161 YDGSG
-1166 GQFLTQL
+1166 GRFLTYL
-1173 STMSETDRQTVC
+1173 SAMSETDRQTVC
-1185 QKLDVILQ
+1185 RKLDTILQ
-1193 EGTAE
+1193 GGTAE

-1212 CSHSFDGAQQ
+1212 CSHSFDGAQR

-1248 LTSGGAVQMRLEPAD
+1248 LTGGGAVQMRLEPAD

-1364 NALVDRLIVPADG
+1364 NTLVDRLIVPADG

>member
-26 ISRQVQYA
+26 ISRRVQYA

-67 TDPALYVTPYRET
+67 TAPALYVTPYRET

-108 VTFTDGKNVT
+108 VTFTDGENVT
-118 HSIEYQSQIPLIPVL
+118 HSIEYKSQIPLTPVL
-133 KAVWYA
+133 KAVWHA

-233 AVYWFDPLVWIAAIV
+233 AVYWFDPLVWIAAVV

-254 LACDEGALRQLGESE
+254 LACDEGALKRLGEAE
-269 RIPYGQTLLRLIPV
+269 RIPYGRTLLRLIPV
-283 AGRPESPMLSATT
+283 ARTPESPMLSATT

-311 AENRRTVGVALL
+311 AENRRTMGVALL
-323 AVVTAAALV
+323 AMVTAAALV

-351 LSEYAL
+351 LSGYAL
-357 AFNSADCWQDS
+357 AFNTADRWQDS
-368 AGNDCGLRPVQFLT
+368 AGNDCTLRPVQFLT
-382 SVYDQPRSIDMYQL
+382 SVYDDPMKIDMYHL

-401 SPEQAVSDAE
+401 SPEQPISAAE
-411 RQEVTDTYYSGSD
+411 RQELVDTCYDGYD

-430 RITAEQAD
+430 KITAEQAD
-438 TVLTRWT
+438 HVLMRWVD
-445 GLTLAETNALNMGSF
+445 LPLAETDALNMGSF
-460 SYLSDYD
+460 AYLANYD
-467 AYYHFHGDTNAPGSV
+467 AYYHFHGDTNALGDV

-502 CGVYLVDTAGSGEE
+502 CGVHLADTAGSNEE

-525 QPDGNLRILSNQICG
+525 QKDGGFHILSNQLCH
-540 RPDDLLGVTRPLT
+540 RPDGLLGESRPLT

-561 TQFFNSQTTNESGG
+561 TEFFNSETADENGMAN
-575 VQHTLHNQFLTCLY
+575 VNYHNQFLTCLY
-589 AGPQD
+589 DSPQNL
-594 INLFDLFY
+594 NLFDLFY
-602 NGAGTWDAPSQAE
+602 NGIGTWEAPSQAE
-615 LEQLGVLAVDG
+615 LEQLGVLAADG

-633 KLTTAA
+633 KLTAAA

-647 TGLTLAQTN
+647 TGLTLAQTS

-699 WKGYFYG
+699 WKDYFYG

-728 LLVDGDVPSAFAYPE
+728 LLVDGDIPSAFAYPE
-743 GDPWMTI
+743 EEPWLTI
-750 PLDGLSTYQ
+750 PLDGLRAYE
-759 PQKMDLTRHSDDCA
+759 PQKMALARHSDDCA

-819 WEADVFFTVPARD
+819 WEADVFFTVPALD

-848 LSHSGFTVSYSDY
+848 LGHSGFTVSYSDY

-955 YRRLTVRGFV
+955 YRRLAVSGFV
-965 SMPAWAT
+965 TMPEWAT

-1037 YDSGAD
+1037 FDSGAD

-1106 FFIERNGQY
+1106 LFAEKDGQY
-1115 TFLEEQM
+1115 TFLKEQM
-1122 INDAG
+1122 INDGG
-1127 PGSEIFEAEMQRWA
+1127 PGTPFFEAEMQRWA
-1141 VELGLSSVADTTPE
+1141 VELG
-1155 ELLHQL
+1155 
-1161 YDGMG
+1161 
-1166 GQFLTQL
+1166 
-1173 STMSETDRQTVC
+1173 
-1185 QKLDVILQ
+1185 
-1193 EGTAE
+1193 
-1198 QQSLYLDAVQTMAW
+1198 
-1212 CSHSFDGAQQ
+1212 
-1222 EAYDYFLE
+1222 
-1230 HSARSSQAAYRAQ
+1230 
-1243 AVMDA
+1243 
-1248 LTSGGAVQMRLEPAD
+1248 
-1263 GVRGG
+1263 
-1268 DYTVGVSDGSGAV
+1268 
-1281 RAQGFSG
+1281 
-1288 SFYWATA
+1288 
-1295 SDSDPSGSSITLQS
+1295 
-1309 PDGRCTITAW
+1309 
-1319 ENSSIVRCE
+1319 
-1328 EPGETAWLMAASTS
+1328 
-1342 SAPYDGNTVFTYL
+1342 
-1355 RKWYDEAEF
+1355 
-1364 NALVDRLIVPADG
+1364 
-1377 RNREEL
+1377 
-1383 AQSWLDAVG
+1383 
-1392 DVTIHQVTPGSKYEN
+1392 
-1407 SFVQNRVTVESAEP
+1407 
-1421 AAGLYDP
+1421 
-1428 ELLAGQHFT
+1428 
-1437 FTNERIFVPG
+1437 
-1447 NYRSKE
+1447 
-1453 QQTVNS
+1453 
-1459 SARAYHGEY
+1459 
-1468 GPMPGGGAFLDT
+1468 
-1480 RSGLLYQTAD
+1480 
-1490 GWKGTFAP
+1490 

>member
-26 ISRQVQYA
+26 ISRRVQYA

-67 TDPALYVTPYRET
+67 TAPALYVTPYRET

-93 PYQPFRVDTATEDST
+93 PYQSFRVDTATEDST
-108 VTFTDGKNVT
+108 VTFTDGKNIT
-118 HSIEYQSQIPLIPVL
+118 HSIEYKSQIPLTPVL
-133 KAVWYA
+133 KAVWHA
-139 GMYVMAA
+139 GMAVMAV
-146 WFLLANLRFM
+146 WFLLANLRFL

-164 PYPVENCPYPVYLTA
+164 PYPVESCPYPVYLTA

-254 LACDEGALRQLGESE
+254 LACDEGALRQLGEAE

-283 AGRPESPMLSATT
+283 AGRSESPMLSATT

-357 AFNSADCWQDS
+357 TFNTADRWQDS
-368 AGNDCGLRPVQFLT
+368 AGNDCTLRPVQFLT
-382 SVYDQPRSIDMYQL
+382 SVYDDPTKIDMYHL

-430 RITAEQAD
+430 KITAEQAD
-438 TVLTRWT
+438 AVLTRWT
-445 GLTLAETNALNMGSF
+445 GLTLAETDALNMGSF

-525 QPDGNLRILSNQICG
+525 QSGGGLRILSNQICG

-561 TQFFNSQTTNESGG
+561 TQFFNSQTTNEFGG
-575 VQHTLHNQFLTCLY
+575 VQPTLHNQFLTCLY
-589 AGPQD
+589 NAPQE
-594 INLFDLFY
+594 INLYDLFY
-602 NGAGTWDAPSQAE
+602 DGGGVREAPSQEE
-615 LEQLGVLAVDG
+615 LEQLGVLAEDG
-626 SQICPTY
+626 SQICPTD
-633 KLTTAA
+633 KFTRAD

-656 KVDLDAFDYL
+656 QVDLDAFDYL
-666 PDYDA
+666 PEYDA
-671 YYLTKGDTNYRSV
+671 YYHTHGDTNYRSV
-684 TFTGGE
+684 TFTSGQRRGD
-690 REGSYIRLY
+690 YIQLY
-699 WKGYFYG
+699 WKDFYYG
-706 SETNECVTLLDR
+706 GETNECVTLLDR

-728 LLVDGDVPSAFAYPE
+728 LLLDGDVPSAFAYPDE
-743 GDPWMTI
+743 EPWMTI
-750 PLDGLSTYQ
+750 PLSGLTPYQ
-759 PQKMDLTRHSDDCA
+759 PQKTTLTRHSMDCD

-779 IIDSDDGNDAHS
+779 IIDGTDGGEYS
-791 VRIYRSTDGNVYAA
+791 IRIYRSTDGNVYAA

-819 WEADVFFTVPARD
+819 WEADVFFTVPALD

-848 LSHSGFTVSYSDY
+848 LGHSGFTVSYSDY

-1037 YDSGAD
+1037 FDSGAD

-1052 SESWRRAYPTGA
+1052 SESWRRVYPTGA

-1086 GAYVDEDGWCMPDYP
+1086 GAYVDEDGWLMPDYP

-1212 CSHSFDGAQQ
+1212 CSHSFDDAQQ

-1288 SFYWATA
+1288 NFYWATA
-1295 SDSDPSGSSITLQS
+1295 SDSDSSGSSITLQS

-1364 NALVDRLIVPADG
+1364 NALVDRLIVPADS

>member
-1 MKEILLTSSV
+1 
-11 LILALLLLRLLFRKT
+11 
-26 ISRQVQYA
+26 
-34 LWGLVAL
+34 
-41 RLLVPVSLPAM
+41 
-52 EHNVLTAAEPVTARI
+52 
-67 TDPALYVTPYRET
+67 
-80 IVSAPPGVFQTPA
+80 
-93 PYQPFRVDTATEDST
+93 
-108 VTFTDGKNVT
+108 
-118 HSIEYQSQIPLIPVL
+118 
-133 KAVWYA
+133 
-139 GMYVMAA
+139 
-146 WFLLANLRFM
+146 
-156 LRLRRSRR
+156 
-164 PYPVENCPYPVYLTA
+164 
-179 ELPSPCLFGLFHPAV
+179 
-194 YLTPAAVESPETLR
+194 
-208 HVLIHETTHARHLDP
+208 
-223 LWSLLRCVCL
+223 
-233 AVYWFDPLVWIAAIV
+233 
-248 SRRDCE
+248 
-254 LACDEGALRQLGESE
+254 
-269 RIPYGQTLLRLIPV
+269 
-283 AGRPESPMLSATT
+283 
-296 MTAGKRELKDRVTRI
+296 
-311 AENRRTVGVALL
+311 
-323 AVVTAAALV
+323 
-332 CALTFT
+332 
-338 GAKPSVRSLTGEE
+338 
-351 LSEYAL
+351 
-357 AFNSADCWQDS
+357 
-368 AGNDCGLRPVQFLT
+368 
-382 SVYDQPRSIDMYQL
+382 MYQL

-430 RITAEQAD
+430 KITAEQAD
-438 TVLTRWT
+438 AVLTRWT
-445 GLTLAETNALNMGSF
+445 GLTLAETDALNMGSF

-525 QPDGNLRILSNQICG
+525 QSGGGLRILSNQICG

-561 TQFFNSQTTNESGG
+561 TEFFNHDTDVDG
-575 VQHTLHNQFLTCLY
+575 VVRANPHNQFLTCLY
-589 AGPQD
+589 NAPQE
-594 INLFDLFY
+594 INLYDLFY
-602 NGAGTWDAPSQAE
+602 AGGGVREAPSQEE
-615 LEQLGVLAVDG
+615 LEQLGVLAEDG
-626 SQICPTY
+626 SQICPTD
-633 KLTTAA
+633 KFTRAD

-656 KVDLDAFDYL
+656 QVDLDAFDYL
-666 PDYDA
+666 PEYDA
-671 YYLTKGDTNYRSV
+671 YYHTHGDTNYRSV
-684 TFTGGE
+684 TFTSGQRRGD
-690 REGSYIRLY
+690 YIQLY
-699 WKGYFYG
+699 WKDFYYG
-706 SETNECVTLLDR
+706 GETNECVTLLDR

-728 LLVDGDVPSAFAYPE
+728 LLLDGDVPSAFAYPDE
-743 GDPWMTI
+743 EPWMTI
-750 PLDGLSTYQ
+750 PLSGLTPYQ
-759 PQKMDLTRHSDDCA
+759 PQKTTLTRHSMDCD

-779 IIDSDDGNDAHS
+779 IIDGTDGGEYS
-791 VRIYRSTDGNVYAA
+791 IRIYRSTDGNVYAA
-805 VMQAEAA
+805 VMQSEAA
-812 GRNGMAE
+812 GRDGMSE
-819 WEADVFFTVPARD
+819 WEADVFFTFPNNVD
-832 GWNDVNDV
+832 VSNDAERTD
-840 RLFFFHDL
+840 LFFFEDL
-848 LSHSGFTVSYSDY
+848 MGYSGFTVTYRDY
-861 LTGGPGRGGY
+861 LSGGPGQGGQ
-871 IDTVTDYYYLDNSGT
+871 IGEVTDYYYLDGDGV
-886 PYLLAHAKGDAQL
+886 PCLLAHAKGDAQL
-899 IDLNGD
+899 IDLDGD
-905 GALELCTAS
+905 GENELCAAS
-914 GASGQIFF
+914 GVSGQFFF

-955 YRRLTVRGFV
+955 YRRLAVSGFV
-965 SMPAWAT
+965 TMPEWAT

-978 DADFTRYLY
+978 NADFTRYLY
-987 YRDGELLVYKPD
+987 YRDGALLVYKPD

-1016 PVLAAAKA
+1016 AVVAAAKA
-1024 TVQKAYQDYKNGG
+1024 TVLEAYQSARTEG
-1037 YDSGAD
+1037 YNAGAEFD
-1043 LDNWRVEYL
+1043 DWRVEYL
-1052 SESWRRAYPTGA
+1052 AEDWSQTYSGGTLVAYNM
-1064 LIAYDLNYEYHAQKP
+1064 NYEYHAGKP
-1079 ANVMLAG
+1079 AAIMLAG

-1106 FFIERNGQY
+1106 LFAEKDGQY
-1115 TFLEEQM
+1115 TFLKEQM
-1122 INDAG
+1122 INDGG
-1127 PGSEIFEAEMQRWA
+1127 PGTPFFEAEMLWLA
-1141 VELGLSSVADTTPE
+1141 ADAGLTSLTDAAPE
-1155 ELLHQL
+1155 ELLSQL
-1161 YDGMG
+1161 YDGSG
-1166 GQFLTQL
+1166 GRFLTYL
-1173 STMSETDRQTVC
+1173 SAMSETDRQTVC
-1185 QKLDVILQ
+1185 RKLDTILQ
-1193 EGTAE
+1193 GGTAE

-1212 CSHSFDGAQQ
+1212 CSHSFDGAQR

-1248 LTSGGAVQMRLEPAD
+1248 LTGGGAVQMRLEPAD

-1364 NALVDRLIVPADG
+1364 NTLVDRLIVPADG

>member
-67 TDPALYVTPYRET
+67 TAPALYVTPYRET

-93 PYQPFRVDTATEDST
+93 PYQSFRVDTATEDST

-118 HSIEYQSQIPLIPVL
+118 HSIEYKSQIPLTPVL
-133 KAVWYA
+133 KAVWHA

-233 AVYWFDPLVWIAAIV
+233 VVYWFDPLVWVAAIV

-338 GAKPSVRSLTGEE
+338 GAKPAAQSLTGEE

-357 AFNSADCWQDS
+357 AFNTADRWQDS

-382 SVYDQPRSIDMYQL
+382 SVYDDPMKIDMYHL

-401 SPEQAVSDAE
+401 SPEQPISAAE
-411 RQEVTDTYYSGSD
+411 RQELVDTCYDGYD

-430 RITAEQAD
+430 KITAEQTD
-438 TVLTRWT
+438 HVLVRWVD
-445 GLTLAETNALNMGSF
+445 LTLAETDALNMGSF
-460 SYLSDYD
+460 AYLANYD
-467 AYYHFHGDTNAPGSV
+467 AYYHFHGDTNAPYDV

-502 CGVYLVDTAGSGEE
+502 CGAQLVDTAGSGEE
-516 VWAKVTVEP
+516 VWAKVTVAP
-525 QPDGNLRILSNQICG
+525 QPGGGFKILSNQLCA
-540 RPDDLLGVTRPLT
+540 RPDALLSSRPLT

-561 TQFFNSQTTNESGG
+561 TQFFNSQATNESGG
-575 VQHTLHNQFLTCLY
+575 VQATLHNQFLTCLY

-602 NGAGTWDAPSQAE
+602 NGVGTWEAPSQAE
-615 LEQLGVLAVDG
+615 LEQLGVLAADG
-626 SQICPTY
+626 SQICPTH

-656 KVDLDAFDYL
+656 KVELDTFDYL

-684 TFTGGE
+684 TFTSGE
-690 REGSYIRLY
+690 WKGSYIRLY
-699 WKGYFYG
+699 WKDFYYG

-728 LLVDGDVPSAFAYPE
+728 LLVDGDIPSAFAYPE
-743 GDPWMTI
+743 EEPWMTI
-750 PLDGLSTYQ
+750 PLDGLRAYEA
-759 PQKMDLTRHSDDCA
+759 QKMALARHSDDCA

-805 VMQAEAA
+805 IMRAEAV
-812 GRNGMAE
+812 GRSGMAE
-819 WEADVFFTVPARD
+819 WEADVFFTVPALD

-840 RLFFFHDL
+840 RLFFFHGL
-848 LSHSGFTVSYSDY
+848 LGHSGFTVSYSDY

-886 PYLLAHAKGDAQL
+886 PYLLARAKGDAQP

-914 GASGQIFF
+914 GVSGQIFF
-922 LRDGRYYE
+922 LRGGRYYE
-930 ADVKALL
+930 ADVKTLL
-937 QDAWPEMNYWD
+937 QDVWPEMNYWD

-978 DADFTRYLY
+978 NADFIRYLY
-987 YRDGELLVYKPD
+987 YRDGKLLVYKPD
-999 KDSQTA
+999 KDSQTV
-1005 DHVVGTPDVPE
+1005 DHAVGTPDVPE

-1052 SESWRRAYPTGA
+1052 SESWRRTYPNGA

-1086 GAYVDEDGWCMPDYP
+1086 GAYVDEDGWLMPDYP

-1106 FFIERNGQY
+1106 FFIERDGQY

-1155 ELLHQL
+1155 ELLFQL
-1161 YDGMG
+1161 YDGKG
-1166 GQFLTQL
+1166 GSFLTQL
-1173 STMSETDRQTVC
+1173 SKMSEAEQQLVC
-1185 QKLDVILQ
+1185 QKLDMILQ
-1193 EGTAE
+1193 HGTAE
-1198 QQSLYLDAVQTMAW
+1198 QQSLYMDAIQNLSW
-1212 CSHSFDGAQQ
+1212 CAYSFNDAQQ
-1222 EAYDYFLE
+1222 QACDYFLE
-1230 HSARSSQAAYRAQ
+1230 HSARSVQAAQQAQ
-1243 AVMDA
+1243 SIMDA
-1248 LTSGGAVQMRLEPAD
+1248 LVAEGTITLEYWENGSVNTRALDPTQGVTSLRAAAFSDSFFWAEAAPIED
-1263 GVRGG
+1263 GVLPEPKLTLSSRNDDITVTVWGPCPQVCCVYQGRTYVFLAAGTSTGFDG
-1268 DYTVGVSDGSGAV
+1268 DH
-1281 RAQGFSG
+1281 
-1288 SFYWATA
+1288 
-1295 SDSDPSGSSITLQS
+1295 P
-1309 PDGRCTITAW
+1309 
-1319 ENSSIVRCE
+1319 
-1328 EPGETAWLMAASTS
+1328 
-1342 SAPYDGNTVFTYL
+1342 FTYL
-1355 RKWYDEAEF
+1355 RKWYDDAK
-1364 NALVDRLIVPADG
+1364 
-1377 RNREEL
+1377 
-1383 AQSWLDAVG
+1383 AQ
-1392 DVTIHQVTPGSKYEN
+1392 
-1407 SFVQNRVTVESAEP
+1407 
-1421 AAGLYDP
+1421 
-1428 ELLAGQHFT
+1428 
-1437 FTNERIFVPG
+1437 
-1447 NYRSKE
+1447 
-1453 QQTVNS
+1453 
-1459 SARAYHGEY
+1459 
-1468 GPMPGGGAFLDT
+1468 
-1480 RSGLLYQTAD
+1480 
-1490 GWKGTFAP
+1490 

>member
-26 ISRQVQYA
+26 ISRRVQYA

-67 TDPALYVTPYRET
+67 TAPALYVTPYRET

-93 PYQPFRVDTATEDST
+93 PYQSFRVDTATEDST

-118 HSIEYQSQIPLIPVL
+118 HSIEYKSQIPLTPVL
-133 KAVWYA
+133 KAVWHT

-156 LRLRRSRR
+156 LRLRRSRT
-164 PYPVENCPYPVYLTA
+164 PYPVEGCRYPVYLA
-179 ELPSPCLFGLFHPAV
+179 EGLPSPCLFGLLRPAV
-194 YLTPAAVESPETLR
+194 YLTPAAAESPETLR
-208 HVLIHETTHARHLDP
+208 HVLAHETTHARHGDP

-254 LACDEGALRQLGESE
+254 LACDEGALQRLGEAE

-283 AGRPESPMLSATT
+283 ARRPESPMLSATT
-296 MTAGKRELKDRVTRI
+296 MTAGKKELKDRITRI
-311 AENRRTVGVALL
+311 AENRRTVSVALL
-323 AVVTAAALV
+323 AVVAAAALV

-338 GAKPSVRSLTGEE
+338 GAKKGSQPLTQEE
-351 LSEYAL
+351 LAGYMLDFNTADSWTDSQGNGC
-357 AFNSADCWQDS
+357 AF
-368 AGNDCGLRPVQFLT
+368 RPVQLLT

-411 RQEVTDTYYSGSD
+411 RQEVTDIYYNGSD

-438 TVLTRWT
+438 AVLTRWT
-445 GLTLAETNALNMGSF
+445 GLTLAETDALNMGSF

-467 AYYHFHGDTNAPGSV
+467 AYYHFHGDTNALYDV

-502 CGVYLVDTAGSGEE
+502 CGAQLVDTAGSGEE
-516 VWAKVTVEP
+516 VWAKVTVAP
-525 QPDGNLRILSNQICG
+525 QPGGGFQIRSNQLCA
-540 RPDDLLGVTRPLT
+540 RPDALLSSRPLT
-553 GEELAFFN
+553 GEELTFFN
-561 TQFFNSQTTNESGG
+561 TQFFNSQTTNKSGG
-575 VQHTLHNQFLTCLY
+575 VQATLHNQFLTCLY
-589 AGPQD
+589 GSPQN

-602 NGAGTWDAPSQAE
+602 NGVGTWEAPSQAE

-656 KVDLDAFDYL
+656 KVELDAFDYL

-684 TFTGGE
+684 TFTSGE

-699 WKGYFYG
+699 WKDYFYG
-706 SETNECVTLLDR
+706 SETNECVILLDR
-718 GDGQYWFVSH
+718 GEGQYWFVSH
-728 LLVDGDVPSAFAYPE
+728 LLVDGDIPSAFAYPE
-743 GDPWMTI
+743 EEPWLTI
-750 PLDGLSTYQ
+750 PLDGLRAYE
-759 PQKMDLTRHSDDCA
+759 PQKMALARHSDDCA

-819 WEADVFFTVPARD
+819 WEADVFFTVPALD

-848 LSHSGFTVSYSDY
+848 LGHSGFTVSYSYY

-886 PYLLAHAKGDAQL
+886 PYLLARAKGDSQL

-987 YRDGELLVYKPD
+987 YRDGALLVYKPD

-1037 YDSGAD
+1037 FDSGAD

-1052 SESWRRAYPTGA
+1052 SESWCRAYPTGA

-1086 GAYVDEDGWCMPDYP
+1086 GAYVDEDGWLMPDYP

-1212 CSHSFDGAQQ
+1212 CSHSFDGAQR

-1248 LTSGGAVQMRLEPAD
+1248 LTGGGAVQMRLEPAD

-1328 EPGETAWLMAASTS
+1328 EPLETAWLMAASTS

-1392 DVTIHQVTPGSKYEN
+1392 DVTIHQVTPGSKDEN

>member
-26 ISRQVQYA
+26 ISRRVQYA

-67 TDPALYVTPYRET
+67 TAPALYVTPYRET

-93 PYQPFRVDTATEDST
+93 PYQSFRVDTATEDST

-118 HSIEYQSQIPLIPVL
+118 HSIEYKSQIPLTPVL
-133 KAVWYA
+133 KAVWHT

-156 LRLRRSRR
+156 LRLRRSRK

-179 ELPSPCLFGLFHPAV
+179 DLPSPCLFGLFHPAV

-233 AVYWFDPLVWIAAIV
+233 VVYWFDPLVWIAAIV

-254 LACDEGALRQLGESE
+254 LACDEGALQQLGESE

-323 AVVTAAALV
+323 AVVAAAALV

-338 GAKPSVRSLTGEE
+338 GAKPSVRPLTGEE

-357 AFNSADCWQDS
+357 AFNTADRWQDS

-382 SVYDQPRSIDMYQL
+382 SVYDDPTKIDMYHL

-401 SPEQAVSDAE
+401 SPEQPVSAAE
-411 RQEVTDTYYSGSD
+411 RQELVDTCYDGYD

-430 RITAEQAD
+430 KITAEQTD
-438 TVLTRWT
+438 HVLVRWVD
-445 GLTLAETNALNMGSF
+445 LTLAETDALNMGSF
-460 SYLSDYD
+460 AYLANYD
-467 AYYHFHGDTNAPGSV
+467 AYYHFHGDTNVLSDV

-502 CGVYLVDTAGSGEE
+502 CGVYLMDTAGSGEE
-516 VWAKVTVEP
+516 VWAKVTVAP
-525 QPDGNLRILSNQICG
+525 QSGGGFQFRSNQLCA
-540 RPDDLLGVTRPLT
+540 RPDALLSSRPLT

-561 TQFFNSQTTNESGG
+561 TQFFNSQTTNGFGG
-575 VQHTLHNQFLTCLY
+575 VQPTLHNQFLTCLY

-602 NGAGTWDAPSQAE
+602 NGAGTWEAPSQAE

-684 TFTGGE
+684 TFTSGE

-699 WKGYFYG
+699 WKDFYYG

-718 GDGQYWFVSH
+718 GGGQYWFVSH
-728 LLVDGDVPSAFAYPE
+728 LLLDGDVPSAFAYPDE
-743 GDPWMTI
+743 EPWMTL
-750 PLDGLSTYQ
+750 PLSGLTPYQ
-759 PQKMDLTRHSDDCA
+759 PQKTTLTRHSMDCD

-779 IIDSDDGNDAHS
+779 IIDGTDGGEYS
-791 VRIYRSTDGNVYAA
+791 IRIYRSTDGNVYAA
-805 VMQAEAA
+805 VMQSEAA
-812 GRNGMAE
+812 GRDGMSE
-819 WEADVFFTVPARD
+819 WEADVFFTFPNNVD
-832 GWNDVNDV
+832 VSNDAERTD
-840 RLFFFHDL
+840 LFFFEDL
-848 LSHSGFTVSYSDY
+848 MGYSGFTVTYRDY
-861 LTGGPGRGGY
+861 LSGGPGQGGQ
-871 IDTVTDYYYLDNSGT
+871 IGEVTDYYYLDGDGV
-886 PYLLAHAKGDAQL
+886 PCLLAHAKGDAQL
-899 IDLNGD
+899 IDLDGD
-905 GALELCTAS
+905 GINELCAAS

-922 LRDGRYYE
+922 QRDSRFYE
-930 ADVKALL
+930 ADVKSLL
-937 QDAWPEMNYWD
+937 QDAWPELRYWES
-948 HASWDLN
+948 AQWDVS
-955 YRRLTVRGFV
+955 YRRMTVSASAG
-965 SMPAWAT
+965 MPEWADAEHRDPSAT
-972 AEHPQP
+972 AV
-978 DADFTRYLY
+978 RYVY

-999 KDSQTA
+999 AAEAT

-1016 PVLAAAKA
+1016 AVVAAAKA
-1024 TVQKAYQDYKNGG
+1024 TVLEAYQSARTEG
-1037 YDSGAD
+1037 YNAGAEFD
-1043 LDNWRVEYL
+1043 DWRVEYL
-1052 SESWRRAYPTGA
+1052 AEDWSQTYSGGTLVAYNM
-1064 LIAYDLNYEYHAQKP
+1064 NYEYHAGKP
-1079 ANVMLAG
+1079 AAIMLAG

-1106 FFIERNGQY
+1106 LFAEKDGQY
-1115 TFLEEQM
+1115 TFLKEQM
-1122 INDAG
+1122 INDGG
-1127 PGSEIFEAEMQRWA
+1127 PGTPFFEAEMLWLA
-1141 VELGLSSVADTTPE
+1141 ADAGLTSLTDAAPE
-1155 ELLHQL
+1155 ELLSQL
-1161 YDGMG
+1161 YDGSG
-1166 GQFLTQL
+1166 GRFLTYL
-1173 STMSETDRQTVC
+1173 SAMSETDRQTVC

-1212 CSHSFDGAQQ
+1212 CSHSFDGAQR

-1230 HSARSSQAAYRAQ
+1230 HSARSSQAAQQAQ
-1243 AVMDA
+1243 QIMDA
-1248 LTSGGAVQMRLEPAD
+1248 LVSEGTITLEYWENGSVNTRALDPTQ
-1263 GVRGG
+1263 GV
-1268 DYTVGVSDGSGAV
+1268 TPL
-1281 RAQGFSG
+1281 RAAAF
-1288 SFYWATA
+1288 
-1295 SDSDPSGSSITLQS
+1295 SDSFFWAEAAPIEDGALPEPKLTLSSRNGDITVTVWGPCPQVYCVYQDRTYAFLAAGTATGF
-1309 PDGRCTITAW
+1309 DGDR
-1319 ENSSIVRCE
+1319 
-1328 EPGETAWLMAASTS
+1328 P
-1342 SAPYDGNTVFTYL
+1342 FTYL
-1355 RKWYDEAEF
+1355 RKWYDDAK
-1364 NALVDRLIVPADG
+1364 
-1377 RNREEL
+1377 
-1383 AQSWLDAVG
+1383 AQ
-1392 DVTIHQVTPGSKYEN
+1392 
-1407 SFVQNRVTVESAEP
+1407 
-1421 AAGLYDP
+1421 
-1428 ELLAGQHFT
+1428 
-1437 FTNERIFVPG
+1437 
-1447 NYRSKE
+1447 
-1453 QQTVNS
+1453 
-1459 SARAYHGEY
+1459 
-1468 GPMPGGGAFLDT
+1468 
-1480 RSGLLYQTAD
+1480 
-1490 GWKGTFAP
+1490 

>member
-67 TDPALYVTPYRET
+67 TAPALYVTPYRET

-93 PYQPFRVDTATEDST
+93 PYQSFRVDTATEDST

-118 HSIEYQSQIPLIPVL
+118 HSIEYKNQIPLTPVL
-133 KAVWYA
+133 KAVWHA
-139 GMYVMAA
+139 GMYAMAA

-156 LRLRRSRR
+156 LRLRRSRK

-179 ELPSPCLFGLFHPAV
+179 ELPSPCLFGLFRPAV
-194 YLTPAAVESPETLR
+194 YLTPASVESPETLR
-208 HVLIHETTHARHLDP
+208 HVLAHETTHARHGDP
-223 LWSLLRCVCL
+223 IWSLLRCVCL
-233 AVYWFDPLVWIAAIV
+233 AVYWFDPLVWAAAIV

-254 LACDEGALRQLGESE
+254 LACDEGALKRLGEDE
-269 RIPYGQTLLRLIPV
+269 RIPYGRTLLRLIPV
-283 AGRPESPMLSATT
+283 ARKPESPMLSATT

-311 AENRRTVGVALL
+311 AENRRTMGVALL

-338 GAKPSVRSLTGEE
+338 GAKPSVRPLTGEE

-357 AFNSADCWQDS
+357 AFNTADRWQDS

-382 SVYDQPRSIDMYQL
+382 SVYDDPMKIDMYHL

-401 SPEQAVSDAE
+401 SPEQPISAAE
-411 RQEVTDTYYSGSD
+411 RQELVDTRYDGYD

-430 RITAEQAD
+430 KITAEQAD
-438 TVLTRWT
+438 VVLTRWT
-445 GLTLAETNALNMGSF
+445 GLTLAETDALNMGSF

-467 AYYHFHGDTNAPGSV
+467 AYYHFHGDTNALYDV

-502 CGVYLVDTAGSGEE
+502 CGAQLVDTAGSGEE
-516 VWAKVTVEP
+516 VWAKVTVAP
-525 QPDGNLRILSNQICG
+525 QSGGGFKLRSNQLCD
-540 RPDDLLGVTRPLT
+540 RPDALLSSRPLT

-684 TFTGGE
+684 TFTSGE

-699 WKGYFYG
+699 WKDYFYG
-706 SETNECVTLLDR
+706 SETNECVILLDR
-718 GDGQYWFVSH
+718 GEGQYWFVSH

-743 GDPWMTI
+743 EEPWLTI
-750 PLDGLSTYQ
+750 PLDGLRAYE
-759 PQKMDLTRHSDDCA
+759 PQKMALARHSDDCA

-819 WEADVFFTVPARD
+819 WEADVFFTVLALD

-848 LSHSGFTVSYSDY
+848 LGHSGFTVSYSDY

-1037 YDSGAD
+1037 FDSGAD

-1086 GAYVDEDGWCMPDYP
+1086 GAYVDEDGWLMPDYP

-1161 YDGMG
+1161 YDGKG
-1166 GQFLTQL
+1166 GGFLTQL
-1173 STMSETDRQTVC
+1173 SEMSDAEQQFVC
-1185 QKLDVILQ
+1185 QKLDMILQ
-1193 EGTAE
+1193 HGTAE
-1198 QQSLYLDAVQTMAW
+1198 QQSLYMDAVQTLSW
-1212 CSHSFDGAQQ
+1212 CAYSFNDDQQ
-1222 EAYDYFLE
+1222 QAYDYFLE
-1230 HSARSSQAAYRAQ
+1230 YSARSAQAAQQAQ
-1243 AVMDA
+1243 QIMDA
-1248 LTSGGAVQMRLEPAD
+1248 LVAEETITLEYRENGSVNTRTLDPTQ
-1263 GVRGG
+1263 GV
-1268 DYTVGVSDGSGAV
+1268 TPL
-1281 RAQGFSG
+1281 RAAAF
-1288 SFYWATA
+1288 
-1295 SDSDPSGSSITLQS
+1295 SDSFFWAEAAPVEDGALPEPKLTLSSRNGDITVTVWGPCPQVCCVYQGRTYAFLAAGTATGF
-1309 PDGRCTITAW
+1309 DGDR
-1319 ENSSIVRCE
+1319 
-1328 EPGETAWLMAASTS
+1328 P
-1342 SAPYDGNTVFTYL
+1342 FTYL
-1355 RKWYDEAEF
+1355 RKWYDDA
-1364 NALVDRLIVPADG
+1364 NA
-1377 RNREEL
+1377 
-1383 AQSWLDAVG
+1383 Q
-1392 DVTIHQVTPGSKYEN
+1392 
-1407 SFVQNRVTVESAEP
+1407 
-1421 AAGLYDP
+1421 
-1428 ELLAGQHFT
+1428 
-1437 FTNERIFVPG
+1437 
-1447 NYRSKE
+1447 
-1453 QQTVNS
+1453 
-1459 SARAYHGEY
+1459 
-1468 GPMPGGGAFLDT
+1468 
-1480 RSGLLYQTAD
+1480 
-1490 GWKGTFAP
+1490 

>member
-52 EHNVLTAAEPVTARI
+52 EHNVLTVAEPVTARI
-67 TDPALYVTPYRET
+67 TAPALYVTPYRET

-93 PYQPFRVDTATEDST
+93 PYQSFRVDTATEDST

-118 HSIEYQSQIPLIPVL
+118 HSIEYKSQIPLTPVL
-133 KAVWYA
+133 KAVWHA

-323 AVVTAAALV
+323 AVMTAATLV

-357 AFNSADCWQDS
+357 AFNTADRWQDS
-368 AGNDCGLRPVQFLT
+368 AGNDCTLRPVQLLT

-401 SPEQAVSDAE
+401 SPEQPISAAE
-411 RQEVTDTYYSGSD
+411 RQELVDTCYDGYD

-430 RITAEQAD
+430 KITAEQAD
-438 TVLTRWT
+438 HVLVHWVD
-445 GLTLAETNALNMGSF
+445 LPLAETDALSMGSF
-460 SYLSDYD
+460 AYLANYD
-467 AYYHFHGDTNAPGSV
+467 AYYHFHGDTNALGDV

-502 CGVYLVDTAGSGEE
+502 CGAQLVDTAGSGEE
-516 VWAKVTVEP
+516 VWAKVTVAP
-525 QPDGNLRILSNQICG
+525 QSGGGFKLRSNQLCD
-540 RPDDLLGVTRPLT
+540 RPDALLSSRPLT

-684 TFTGGE
+684 TFTSGE

-699 WKGYFYG
+699 WKDFYYG
-706 SETNECVTLLDR
+706 GETNECVTLLDR

-728 LLVDGDVPSAFAYPE
+728 LLVDSVTPSAFAYPE
-743 GDPWMTI
+743 EEPWLTI
-750 PLDGLSTYQ
+750 PLDGLRAYE
-759 PQKMDLTRHSDDCA
+759 PQKMALARHSDDCA

-805 VMQAEAA
+805 IMQAEAA

-819 WEADVFFTVPARD
+819 WEADVFFTVPALD

-848 LSHSGFTVSYSDY
+848 LGHSGFTVSYSDY

-905 GALELCTAS
+905 GTLELCTAS

-937 QDAWPEMNYWD
+937 QDAWLEMNYWD

-1037 YDSGAD
+1037 FDSGAD
-1043 LDNWRVEYL
+1043 LDNWRVEYVA
-1052 SESWRRAYPTGA
+1052 EDWYRAYPNGM
-1064 LIAYDLNYEYHAQKP
+1064 LIAYNLNYEYHAQKP
-1079 ANVMLAG
+1079 ANVTLAG
-1086 GAYVDEDGWCMPDYP
+1086 GAYVDEDGWLMPDYP

-1106 FFIERNGQY
+1106 FFTETDGQY
-1115 TFLEEQM
+1115 TFLEEWM
-1122 INDAG
+1122 LNDGG
-1127 PGSEIFEAEMQRWA
+1127 PGSKVFDAEMQRWA

-1212 CSHSFDGAQQ
+1212 CSHSFDGAQR

-1230 HSARSSQAAYRAQ
+1230 HSARSSQAAQQAQ
-1243 AVMDA
+1243 QIMDA
-1248 LTSGGAVQMRLEPAD
+1248 LVSEGTITLEYWENGSVNTRALDPTQ
-1263 GVRGG
+1263 GV
-1268 DYTVGVSDGSGAV
+1268 TPL
-1281 RAQGFSG
+1281 RAAAF
-1288 SFYWATA
+1288 
-1295 SDSDPSGSSITLQS
+1295 SDSFFWAEAAPIEDGALPEPKLTLSSRNGDITVTVWGPCPQVYCVYQDRTYAFLAAGTATGF
-1309 PDGRCTITAW
+1309 DGDR
-1319 ENSSIVRCE
+1319 
-1328 EPGETAWLMAASTS
+1328 P
-1342 SAPYDGNTVFTYL
+1342 FTYL
-1355 RKWYDEAEF
+1355 RKWYDDAK
-1364 NALVDRLIVPADG
+1364 
-1377 RNREEL
+1377 
-1383 AQSWLDAVG
+1383 AQ
-1392 DVTIHQVTPGSKYEN
+1392 
-1407 SFVQNRVTVESAEP
+1407 
-1421 AAGLYDP
+1421 
-1428 ELLAGQHFT
+1428 
-1437 FTNERIFVPG
+1437 
-1447 NYRSKE
+1447 
-1453 QQTVNS
+1453 
-1459 SARAYHGEY
+1459 
-1468 GPMPGGGAFLDT
+1468 
-1480 RSGLLYQTAD
+1480 
-1490 GWKGTFAP
+1490 

>member
-67 TDPALYVTPYRET
+67 TAPALYVTPYRET

-93 PYQPFRVDTATEDST
+93 PYQAFRVDTATEDST

-118 HSIEYQSQIPLIPVL
+118 HSIKYKSQIPLTPVL
-133 KAVWYA
+133 KAVWHT

-156 LRLRRSRR
+156 LRLRRSRK

-233 AVYWFDPLVWIAAIV
+233 AVYWFDPLVWITAIV

-283 AGRPESPMLSATT
+283 AGRSESPMLSATT

-368 AGNDCGLRPVQFLT
+368 AGNDCGLRPVQLLT

-411 RQEVTDTYYSGSD
+411 RQEVTDIYYNGSD

-438 TVLTRWT
+438 AVLTRWT
-445 GLTLAETNALNMGSF
+445 GLTLAETDALNMGSF

-482 CFYAGER
+482 CFYAGEC

-525 QPDGNLRILSNQICG
+525 QSGGNLRILSNQICG
-540 RPDDLLGVTRPLT
+540 RPDDLLGVTRSLT

-561 TQFFNSQTTNESGG
+561 TEFFNHDTDVDG
-575 VQHTLHNQFLTCLY
+575 VVRANPHNQFLTCLY
-589 AGPQD
+589 NAPQE
-594 INLFDLFY
+594 INLYDLFY
-602 NGAGTWDAPSQAE
+602 DGGGVREAPSQEE
-615 LEQLGVLAVDG
+615 LEQLGVLAEDG
-626 SQICPTY
+626 SQICPTD
-633 KLTTAA
+633 KFTRAD

-656 KVDLDAFDYL
+656 QVDLDAFDYL
-666 PDYDA
+666 PEYDA
-671 YYLTKGDTNYRSV
+671 YYHTHGDTNYRSV
-684 TFTGGE
+684 TFTSGQRRGD
-690 REGSYIRLY
+690 YIQLY
-699 WKGYFYG
+699 WKDFYYG
-706 SETNECVTLLDR
+706 GETNECVTLLDR

-728 LLVDGDVPSAFAYPE
+728 LLLDGDVPSAFAYPDE
-743 GDPWMTI
+743 EPWMTI
-750 PLDGLSTYQ
+750 PLSGLTPYQ
-759 PQKMDLTRHSDDCA
+759 PQKTTLTRHSMDCD

-779 IIDSDDGNDAHS
+779 IIDGTDGGEYS
-791 VRIYRSTDGNVYAA
+791 IRIYRSTDGNVYAA
-805 VMQAEAA
+805 VMQSEAA
-812 GRNGMAE
+812 GRDGMSE
-819 WEADVFFTVPARD
+819 WEADVFFTFPNNVD
-832 GWNDVNDV
+832 VSNDAERTD
-840 RLFFFHDL
+840 LFFFEDL
-848 LSHSGFTVSYSDY
+848 MGYSGFTVTYRDY
-861 LTGGPGRGGY
+861 LSGGPGQSGQIGE
-871 IDTVTDYYYLDNSGT
+871 VTDYYYLDGDGV
-886 PYLLAHAKGDAQL
+886 PCLLAHAKGDAQL
-899 IDLNGD
+899 IDLDGD
-905 GALELCTAS
+905 GINELCAAS

-922 LRDGRYYE
+922 QRDSRFYE
-930 ADVKALL
+930 ADVKSLL
-937 QDAWPEMNYWD
+937 QDAWPELRYWES
-948 HASWDLN
+948 AQWDVS
-955 YRRLTVRGFV
+955 YRRMTVSASAG
-965 SMPAWAT
+965 MPEWADAEHRDPSAT
-972 AEHPQP
+972 AV
-978 DADFTRYLY
+978 RYVY

-999 KDSQTA
+999 AAEAS

-1016 PVLAAAKA
+1016 AVVAAAKA
-1024 TVQKAYQDYKNGG
+1024 TVLEAYQSARTEG
-1037 YDSGAD
+1037 YNAGAEFD
-1043 LDNWRVEYL
+1043 DWRVEYL
-1052 SESWRRAYPTGA
+1052 AEDWSQTYSGGTLVAYNM
-1064 LIAYDLNYEYHAQKP
+1064 NYEYHAGKP
-1079 ANVMLAG
+1079 AAIMLAG

-1106 FFIERNGQY
+1106 LFAEKDGQY
-1115 TFLEEQM
+1115 TFLKEQM
-1122 INDAG
+1122 INDGG
-1127 PGSEIFEAEMQRWA
+1127 PGTPFFEAEMQRWA
-1141 VELGLSSVADTTPE
+1141 VELGLASVADTTPE

-1166 GQFLTQL
+1166 GQFLTQF

-1198 QQSLYLDAVQTMAW
+1198 QQSLYMDAVQSLSW
-1212 CSHSFDGAQQ
+1212 CAYSFNDAQQ
-1222 EAYDYFLE
+1222 QAYDYFLE
-1230 HSARSSQAAYRAQ
+1230 YSARSAQAAQQAQ
-1243 AVMDA
+1243 QIMDA
-1248 LTSGGAVQMRLEPAD
+1248 LVSEGTITLEYRENGSVNIRTLDPSQGVTSL
-1263 GVRGG
+1263 
-1268 DYTVGVSDGSGAV
+1268 
-1281 RAQGFSG
+1281 RAAAF
-1288 SFYWATA
+1288 
-1295 SDSDPSGSSITLQS
+1295 SDSFFWAEAAPIEDGALPEPKLTLSSRNG
-1309 PDGRCTITAW
+1309 DVTITVWGPCPQVYCVYQGRTYAFLAA
-1319 ENSSIVRCE
+1319 
-1328 EPGETAWLMAASTS
+1328 GTATGF
-1342 SAPYDGNTVFTYL
+1342 DGDRPFTYL
-1355 RKWYDEAEF
+1355 RKWYDDAK
-1364 NALVDRLIVPADG
+1364 
-1377 RNREEL
+1377 
-1383 AQSWLDAVG
+1383 AQ
-1392 DVTIHQVTPGSKYEN
+1392 
-1407 SFVQNRVTVESAEP
+1407 
-1421 AAGLYDP
+1421 
-1428 ELLAGQHFT
+1428 
-1437 FTNERIFVPG
+1437 
-1447 NYRSKE
+1447 
-1453 QQTVNS
+1453 
-1459 SARAYHGEY
+1459 
-1468 GPMPGGGAFLDT
+1468 
-1480 RSGLLYQTAD
+1480 
-1490 GWKGTFAP
+1490 

>member
-67 TDPALYVTPYRET
+67 TAPALYVTPYRET

-93 PYQPFRVDTATEDST
+93 PYQSFRVDTATEDST

-118 HSIEYQSQIPLIPVL
+118 HSIEYKSQIPLTPVL

-139 GMYVMAA
+139 GMAVMAI
-146 WFLLANLRFM
+146 WFLTANLRFAA
-156 LRLRRSRR
+156 RLRRSRT
-164 PYPVENCPYPVYLTA
+164 PYPVEGCRYPVYLA
-179 ELPSPCLFGLFHPAV
+179 EGLPSPCLFGLLRPAV
-194 YLTPAAVESPETLR
+194 YLTPAAAESPETLR
-208 HVLIHETTHARHLDP
+208 HVLAHETTHARHGDP

-254 LACDEGALRQLGESE
+254 LACDEGALRQLGEAE

-283 AGRPESPMLSATT
+283 ARRPESPMLSATT
-296 MTAGKRELKDRVTRI
+296 MTAGKKELKDRITRI

-323 AVVTAAALV
+323 AVVAAAALV

-351 LSEYAL
+351 LSGYAL

-368 AGNDCGLRPVQFLT
+368 AGNDCGLRPVQLLT

-430 RITAEQAD
+430 KITAEQAD

-445 GLTLAETNALNMGSF
+445 GLTLAETDALNMGSF

-482 CFYAGER
+482 CFYAGEC

-516 VWAKVTVEP
+516 VWAKVTAEP
-525 QPDGNLRILSNQICG
+525 QSGGGLRILSNQICG

-561 TQFFNSQTTNESGG
+561 TEFFNHDTDVDG
-575 VQHTLHNQFLTCLY
+575 VVRANPHNQFLTCLY
-589 AGPQD
+589 NVPQE
-594 INLFDLFY
+594 INLYDLFY
-602 NGAGTWDAPSQAE
+602 DGGGVREAPSQEE
-615 LEQLGVLAVDG
+615 LEQLGVLAEDG
-626 SQICPTY
+626 SQICPTD
-633 KLTTAA
+633 KFTRAD

-656 KVDLDAFDYL
+656 QVDLDAFDYL
-666 PDYDA
+666 PEYDA
-671 YYLTKGDTNYRSV
+671 YYHTHGDTNYRSV
-684 TFTGGE
+684 TFTSGQRRGD
-690 REGSYIRLY
+690 YIQLY
-699 WKGYFYG
+699 WKDFYYG
-706 SETNECVTLLDR
+706 GETNECVTLLDR

-728 LLVDGDVPSAFAYPE
+728 LLLDGDVPSAFAYPE
-743 GDPWMTI
+743 EDPWMTI
-750 PLDGLSTYQ
+750 PLDDLTPYE
-759 PQKMDLTRHSDDCA
+759 PQKMPLTRHSDDCA
-773 QRGAGF
+773 ERGGGF
-779 IIDSDDGNDAHS
+779 SVDGS
-791 VRIYRSTDGNVYAA
+791 GGEGYSLRVYRSTDGAIYAA
-805 VMQAEAA
+805 IMRAEAVSSQQ
-812 GRNGMAE
+812 GITQ
-819 WEADVFFTVPARD
+819 WEADVFFTAPAL
-832 GWNDVNDV
+832 DVQDLDDTV

-848 LSHSGFTVSYSDY
+848 LGHSGFTVSYLDY
-861 LTGGPGRGGY
+861 LTGGPGQGGQ
-871 IDTVTDYYYLDNSGT
+871 IGEVTDYYYLDGDGV
-886 PYLLAHAKGDAQL
+886 PCLLAHAKGDAQL
-899 IDLNGD
+899 IDLDGD
-905 GALELCTAS
+905 GINELCAAS

-922 LRDGRYYE
+922 LRDSRYYE

-978 DADFTRYLY
+978 DASFTRYLY
-987 YRDGELLVYKPD
+987 YRDGALLVYKPD

-1016 PVLAAAKA
+1016 PVVAAAKA

-1037 YDSGAD
+1037 FDSGAD

-1052 SESWRRAYPTGA
+1052 AEDWSQTYSGGTLVAYNM
-1064 LIAYDLNYEYHAQKP
+1064 NYEYHAGKP
-1079 ANVMLAG
+1079 AAIMLAG

-1141 VELGLSSVADTTPE
+1141 VELGLASVSDAAPE
-1155 ELLHQL
+1155 ELLFQL
-1161 YDGMG
+1161 YDGKG
-1166 GQFLTQL
+1166 GRFLTYL
-1173 STMSETDRQTVC
+1173 SAMSETDRQTVC
-1185 QKLDVILQ
+1185 RKLDTILQ
-1193 EGTAE
+1193 GGTAE

-1212 CSHSFDGAQQ
+1212 CSHSFDGAQR

-1248 LTSGGAVQMRLEPAD
+1248 LTGGGAVQMRLEPAD

>member
-41 RLLVPVSLPAM
+41 RLLVPVSLPAI

-67 TDPALYVTPYRET
+67 TAPALYVTPYRET

-93 PYQPFRVDTATEDST
+93 PYQSFRVDTATEDST

-118 HSIEYQSQIPLIPVL
+118 HSIEYKSQIPLTPVL
-133 KAVWYA
+133 KAVWHA

-323 AVVTAAALV
+323 AVVAAAALV

-351 LSEYAL
+351 LSGYAL

-430 RITAEQAD
+430 KITAELAD
-438 TVLTRWT
+438 AVLTRWT
-445 GLTLAETNALNMGSF
+445 GLTLAETDALNMGSF

-525 QPDGNLRILSNQICG
+525 QSGGGLRILSNQICG

-561 TQFFNSQTTNESGG
+561 TEFFNHDTDVDG
-575 VQHTLHNQFLTCLY
+575 VVRANPHNQFLTCLY

-684 TFTGGE
+684 TFTSGE

-699 WKGYFYG
+699 WKDFYYG

-718 GDGQYWFVSH
+718 GEGQYWFVSH
-728 LLVDGDVPSAFAYPE
+728 LLVDGDIPSAFAYPE
-743 GDPWMTI
+743 EEPWLTI
-750 PLDGLSTYQ
+750 PLDGLRAYE
-759 PQKMDLTRHSDDCA
+759 PQKMALARHSDDCA
-773 QRGAGF
+773 ERGAGF
-779 IIDSDDGNDAHS
+779 IIDSDDGNDTHS

-819 WEADVFFTVPARD
+819 WEADVFFNVSALD

-848 LSHSGFTVSYSDY
+848 LGHSGFTVSYSDY

-871 IDTVTDYYYLDNSGT
+871 IDIVTDYYYLDNSGT

-914 GASGQIFF
+914 GVSGQIFF

-978 DADFTRYLY
+978 DADFSRYLY
-987 YRDGELLVYKPD
+987 YQDGELLVYKPD

-1016 PVLAAAKA
+1016 PVLTAAKA

-1037 YDSGAD
+1037 FDSGAD

-1086 GAYVDEDGWCMPDYP
+1086 GAYVDEDGWLMPDYP

-1127 PGSEIFEAEMQRWA
+1127 PGSDIFEAEMQRWA

-1155 ELLHQL
+1155 ELLFQL

-1212 CSHSFDGAQQ
+1212 CSHSFDGAQR

-1248 LTSGGAVQMRLEPAD
+1248 LTGGGAVQMRLEPAD

>member
-1 MKEILLTSSV
+1 
-11 LILALLLLRLLFRKT
+11 
-26 ISRQVQYA
+26 
-34 LWGLVAL
+34 
-41 RLLVPVSLPAM
+41 
-52 EHNVLTAAEPVTARI
+52 
-67 TDPALYVTPYRET
+67 
-80 IVSAPPGVFQTPA
+80 
-93 PYQPFRVDTATEDST
+93 
-108 VTFTDGKNVT
+108 
-118 HSIEYQSQIPLIPVL
+118 
-133 KAVWYA
+133 
-139 GMYVMAA
+139 
-146 WFLLANLRFM
+146 
-156 LRLRRSRR
+156 
-164 PYPVENCPYPVYLTA
+164 
-179 ELPSPCLFGLFHPAV
+179 
-194 YLTPAAVESPETLR
+194 
-208 HVLIHETTHARHLDP
+208 
-223 LWSLLRCVCL
+223 
-233 AVYWFDPLVWIAAIV
+233 
-248 SRRDCE
+248 
-254 LACDEGALRQLGESE
+254 
-269 RIPYGQTLLRLIPV
+269 
-283 AGRPESPMLSATT
+283 
-296 MTAGKRELKDRVTRI
+296 
-311 AENRRTVGVALL
+311 
-323 AVVTAAALV
+323 
-332 CALTFT
+332 
-338 GAKPSVRSLTGEE
+338 
-351 LSEYAL
+351 
-357 AFNSADCWQDS
+357 
-368 AGNDCGLRPVQFLT
+368 
-382 SVYDQPRSIDMYQL
+382 
-396 FYNGV
+396 
-401 SPEQAVSDAE
+401 
-411 RQEVTDTYYSGSD
+411 
-424 PEVDLI
+424 
-430 RITAEQAD
+430 
-438 TVLTRWT
+438 
-445 GLTLAETNALNMGSF
+445 
-460 SYLSDYD
+460 
-467 AYYHFHGDTNAPGSV
+467 
-482 CFYAGER
+482 
-489 SGDTVTLYYQPEQ
+489 
-502 CGVYLVDTAGSGEE
+502 
-516 VWAKVTVEP
+516 
-525 QPDGNLRILSNQICG
+525 
-540 RPDDLLGVTRPLT
+540 
-553 GEELAFFN
+553 
-561 TQFFNSQTTNESGG
+561 
-575 VQHTLHNQFLTCLY
+575 
-589 AGPQD
+589 
-594 INLFDLFY
+594 
-602 NGAGTWDAPSQAE
+602 
-615 LEQLGVLAVDG
+615 
-626 SQICPTY
+626 
-633 KLTTAA
+633 

-656 KVDLDAFDYL
+656 QVDLDAFDYL
-666 PDYDA
+666 PEYDA
-671 YYLTKGDTNYRSV
+671 YYHTHGDTNYRSV
-684 TFTGGE
+684 TFTSGQRRGD
-690 REGSYIRLY
+690 YIQLY
-699 WKGYFYG
+699 WKDFYYG
-706 SETNECVTLLDR
+706 GETNECVTLLDR

-728 LLVDGDVPSAFAYPE
+728 LLLDGDVPSAFAYPDE
-743 GDPWMTI
+743 EPWMTI
-750 PLDGLSTYQ
+750 PLSGLTPYQ
-759 PQKMDLTRHSDDCA
+759 PQKTTLTRHSMDCD

-779 IIDSDDGNDAHS
+779 IIDGTDGGEYS
-791 VRIYRSTDGNVYAA
+791 IRIYRSTDGNVYAA
-805 VMQAEAA
+805 VMQSEAA
-812 GRNGMAE
+812 GRDGMSE
-819 WEADVFFTVPARD
+819 WEADVFFTFPNNVD
-832 GWNDVNDV
+832 VSNDAERTD
-840 RLFFFHDL
+840 LFFFEDL
-848 LSHSGFTVSYSDY
+848 MGYSGFTVTYRDY
-861 LTGGPGRGGY
+861 LSGGPGQGGQ
-871 IDTVTDYYYLDNSGT
+871 IGEVTDYYYLDGDGV
-886 PYLLAHAKGDAQL
+886 PCLLAHAKGDAQL
-899 IDLNGD
+899 IDLDGD
-905 GALELCTAS
+905 GENELCAAS
-914 GASGQIFF
+914 GVSGQIFF

-937 QDAWPEMNYWD
+937 QDAWLEMNYWD

-1016 PVLAAAKA
+1016 PVLTAAKA
-1024 TVQKAYQDYKNGG
+1024 AVQKAYQDYKNDGF
-1037 YDSGAD
+1037 DSGAD

-1086 GAYVDEDGWCMPDYP
+1086 GAYVDEDGWLMPDYP

-1161 YDGMG
+1161 YDGKG
-1166 GQFLTQL
+1166 GGFLTQL
-1173 STMSETDRQTVC
+1173 SEMSETDRQTVC
-1185 QKLDVILQ
+1185 RKLDTILQ
-1193 EGTAE
+1193 GGTAE

-1212 CSHSFDGAQQ
+1212 CSHSFDGAQR

-1248 LTSGGAVQMRLEPAD
+1248 LTGGGAVQMRLEPAD

-1407 SFVQNRVTVESAEP
+1407 SFVQNRVTVESVEP

-1428 ELLAGQHFT
+1428 ELLAGLHFT

-1468 GPMPGGGAFLDT
+1468 GPMPGGAAFLDT

>member
-26 ISRQVQYA
+26 ISRRVQYA

-67 TDPALYVTPYRET
+67 TAPALYVTPYRET

-93 PYQPFRVDTATEDST
+93 PYQAFRVDTATEDST

-118 HSIEYQSQIPLIPVL
+118 HSIEYKSQIPLTPVL
-133 KAVWYA
+133 KAVWHT

-146 WFLLANLRFM
+146 WFLLANLRFL
-156 LRLRRSRR
+156 LRLRRSRK

-338 GAKPSVRSLTGEE
+338 GAKPSVRPLTGEE

-357 AFNSADCWQDS
+357 AFNTADRWQDS

-382 SVYDQPRSIDMYQL
+382 SVYDDPTKIDMYHL

-401 SPEQAVSDAE
+401 SPEQPVSAAE
-411 RQEVTDTYYSGSD
+411 RQELVDTYYDGYD

-430 RITAEQAD
+430 KITAEQTD
-438 TVLTRWT
+438 HVLVRWVD
-445 GLTLAETNALNMGSF
+445 LTLAETDALNMGSF
-460 SYLSDYD
+460 AYLANYD
-467 AYYHFHGDTNAPGSV
+467 AYYHFHGDTNALGDV

-502 CGVYLVDTAGSGEE
+502 CGVYLMDTADSGEE
-516 VWAKVTVEP
+516 VWAKVTVAP
-525 QPDGNLRILSNQICG
+525 QSGGGFQFRSNQLCA
-540 RPDDLLGVTRPLT
+540 RPDALLSSRPLT

-561 TQFFNSQTTNESGG
+561 TQFFNSQTTNEFGG
-575 VQHTLHNQFLTCLY
+575 VQPTLHNQFLTCLY

-602 NGAGTWDAPSQAE
+602 NGVGTWEAPSQAE

-684 TFTGGE
+684 TFTSGE

-699 WKGYFYG
+699 WKDYFYG

-718 GDGQYWFVSH
+718 GEGQYWFVSH
-728 LLVDGDVPSAFAYPE
+728 LLVDGDIPSAFAYPE
-743 GDPWMTI
+743 EEPWLTI
-750 PLDGLSTYQ
+750 PLDGLRAYE
-759 PQKMDLTRHSDDCA
+759 PQKMALARHSDDCA

-819 WEADVFFTVPARD
+819 WEADVFFTAPALD
-832 GWNDVNDV
+832 IQDLDDTV
-840 RLFFFHDL
+840 RLFFFNDL
-848 LSHSGFTVSYSDY
+848 LGHSGFTVSYSDY

-871 IDTVTDYYYLDNSGT
+871 IGTVTDYYYLDNSGT
-886 PYLLAHAKGDAQL
+886 PYLLARVKGDCEA
-899 IDLNGD
+899 IDLDGD
-905 GALELCTAS
+905 GENELCAAS
-914 GASGQIFF
+914 GVSGQFFF
-922 LRDGRYYE
+922 LRDNRYYE

-955 YRRLTVRGFV
+955 YRRLAVSGFV
-965 SMPAWAT
+965 TMPEWAT

-978 DADFTRYLY
+978 DASFTRYLY
-987 YRDGELLVYKPD
+987 YRDGALLVYKPD
-999 KDSQTA
+999 AAEAS

-1016 PVLAAAKA
+1016 AVVAAAKA
-1024 TVQKAYQDYKNGG
+1024 TVLEAYQSARTEG
-1037 YDSGAD
+1037 YNAGAEFD
-1043 LDNWRVEYL
+1043 DWRVEYL
-1052 SESWRRAYPTGA
+1052 AEDWYRAYPNGM
-1064 LIAYDLNYEYHAQKP
+1064 LIAYNLNYEYHAQKP
-1079 ANVMLAG
+1079 ANVTLAG

-1193 EGTAE
+1193 KGTAE

-1212 CSHSFDGAQQ
+1212 CSHSFDGAQR

-1230 HSARSSQAAYRAQ
+1230 HSARSSQAAQQAQ
-1243 AVMDA
+1243 QIMDA
-1248 LTSGGAVQMRLEPAD
+1248 LVSEGTITLEYWENGSVNTRALDPTQ
-1263 GVRGG
+1263 GV
-1268 DYTVGVSDGSGAV
+1268 TPL
-1281 RAQGFSG
+1281 RAAAF
-1288 SFYWATA
+1288 
-1295 SDSDPSGSSITLQS
+1295 SDSFFWAEAAPIEDGALPEPKLTLSSRNGDITVTVWGPCPQVYCVYQDRTYAFLAAGTATGF
-1309 PDGRCTITAW
+1309 DGDR
-1319 ENSSIVRCE
+1319 
-1328 EPGETAWLMAASTS
+1328 P
-1342 SAPYDGNTVFTYL
+1342 FTYL
-1355 RKWYDEAEF
+1355 RKWYDDAK
-1364 NALVDRLIVPADG
+1364 
-1377 RNREEL
+1377 
-1383 AQSWLDAVG
+1383 AQ
-1392 DVTIHQVTPGSKYEN
+1392 
-1407 SFVQNRVTVESAEP
+1407 
-1421 AAGLYDP
+1421 
-1428 ELLAGQHFT
+1428 
-1437 FTNERIFVPG
+1437 
-1447 NYRSKE
+1447 
-1453 QQTVNS
+1453 
-1459 SARAYHGEY
+1459 
-1468 GPMPGGGAFLDT
+1468 
-1480 RSGLLYQTAD
+1480 
-1490 GWKGTFAP
+1490 

>member
-11 LILALLLLRLLFRKT
+11 LILALLILRRLFRKT
-26 ISRQVQYA
+26 ISRRVQYA

-52 EHNVLTAAEPVTARI
+52 NHNVLTAAEPVQTQVVQRLERR
-67 TDPALYVTPYRET
+67 ALYVPVERAPLQQHPEARDEFPAADPQTAVSRTETAADSWVIATDTTAVRYRPLT
-80 IVSAPPGVFQTPA
+80 
-93 PYQPFRVDTATEDST
+93 TADLLR
-108 VTFTDGKNVT
+108 
-118 HSIEYQSQIPLIPVL
+118 Y
-133 KAVWYA
+133 VWYA
-139 GMYVMAA
+139 GMAVMAI
-146 WFLLANLRFM
+146 WFLTANLRFAA
-156 LRLRRSRR
+156 RLRRSRT
-164 PYPVENCPYPVYLTA
+164 PYPVEGCRYPVYLA
-179 ELPSPCLFGLFHPAV
+179 EGLPSPCLFGLLRPAV
-194 YLTPAAVESPETLR
+194 YLTPAAAESPETLR
-208 HVLIHETTHARHLDP
+208 HVLAHETTHARHGDP

-233 AVYWFDPLVWIAAIV
+233 AVYWFDPLVWVAAVV

-254 LACDEGALRQLGESE
+254 LACDEGALKRLGETE

-283 AGRPESPMLSATT
+283 ARRPESPMLSATT
-296 MTAGKRELKDRVTRI
+296 MTAGKKELKDRITRI
-311 AENRRTVGVALL
+311 AENRRTVGLALL
-323 AVVTAAALV
+323 AAVAAAALV
-332 CALTFT
+332 CAVTFT
-338 GAKPSVRSLTGEE
+338 GAKKGSQPLTQEE
-351 LSEYAL
+351 LAGYMLDFNTADSWTDSQGNGC
-357 AFNSADCWQDS
+357 AF
-368 AGNDCGLRPVQFLT
+368 RPVQLLT

-438 TVLTRWT
+438 VVLTRWT
-445 GLTLAETNALNMGSF
+445 GLTLAETDALNMGSF

-489 SGDTVTLYYQPEQ
+489 SGDTVTLYYQPKQ

-525 QPDGNLRILSNQICG
+525 QSGGGLRILSNQICG

-561 TQFFNSQTTNESGG
+561 TEFFNHDTDVDG
-575 VQHTLHNQFLTCLY
+575 VVRANPHNQFLTCLY
-589 AGPQD
+589 NVPQE
-594 INLFDLFY
+594 INLYDLFY
-602 NGAGTWDAPSQAE
+602 DGGGVREAPSQEE
-615 LEQLGVLAVDG
+615 LEQLGVLAEDG
-626 SQICPTY
+626 SQICPTD
-633 KLTTAA
+633 KFTRAD

-656 KVDLDAFDYL
+656 QVDLDAFDYL
-666 PDYDA
+666 PEYDA
-671 YYLTKGDTNYRSV
+671 YYHTHGDTNYRSV
-684 TFTGGE
+684 TFTSGQRRGD
-690 REGSYIRLY
+690 YIQLY
-699 WKGYFYG
+699 WKDFYYG
-706 SETNECVTLLDR
+706 GETNECVTLLDR

-728 LLVDGDVPSAFAYPE
+728 LLLDGDVPSAFAYPDE
-743 GDPWMTI
+743 EPWMTL
-750 PLDGLSTYQ
+750 PLSGLTPYQ
-759 PQKMDLTRHSDDCA
+759 PQKTTLTRHSMDCD

-779 IIDSDDGNDAHS
+779 IIDGTDGGEYS
-791 VRIYRSTDGNVYAA
+791 IRIYRSTDGNVYAA
-805 VMQAEAA
+805 VMQSEAA
-812 GRNGMAE
+812 GRDGMSE
-819 WEADVFFTVPARD
+819 WEADVFFTFPNNVD
-832 GWNDVNDV
+832 VSNDAERTD
-840 RLFFFHDL
+840 LFFFEDL
-848 LSHSGFTVSYSDY
+848 MGYSGFTVTYRDY
-861 LTGGPGRGGY
+861 LSGGPGQGGQ
-871 IDTVTDYYYLDNSGT
+871 IGEVTDYYYLDGDGV
-886 PYLLAHAKGDAQL
+886 PCLLAHAKGDAQL
-899 IDLNGD
+899 IDLDGD
-905 GALELCTAS
+905 GINELCAAS

-922 LRDGRYYE
+922 QRDSRFYE
-930 ADVKALL
+930 ADVKSLL
-937 QDAWPEMNYWD
+937 QDAWPELRYWES
-948 HASWDLN
+948 AQWDVS
-955 YRRLTVRGFV
+955 YRRMTVSASAG
-965 SMPAWAT
+965 MPEWADAEHRDPSAT
-972 AEHPQP
+972 AV
-978 DADFTRYLY
+978 RYVY

-999 KDSQTA
+999 AAEAT

-1016 PVLAAAKA
+1016 AVVAAAKA
-1024 TVQKAYQDYKNGG
+1024 TVLEAYQSARTEG
-1037 YDSGAD
+1037 YNAGAEFD
-1043 LDNWRVEYL
+1043 DWRVEYL
-1052 SESWRRAYPTGA
+1052 AEDWSQTYSGGTLVAYNM
-1064 LIAYDLNYEYHAQKP
+1064 NYEYHAGKP
-1079 ANVMLAG
+1079 AAIMLAG

-1106 FFIERNGQY
+1106 LFAEKDGQY
-1115 TFLEEQM
+1115 TFLKEQM
-1122 INDAG
+1122 INDGG
-1127 PGSEIFEAEMQRWA
+1127 PGTPFFEAEMQRWA

-1212 CSHSFDGAQQ
+1212 CSHSFDGAQR

-1248 LTSGGAVQMRLEPAD
+1248 LTGGGAVQMRLEPAD

-1377 RNREEL
+1377 RNREEV

>member
-93 PYQPFRVDTATEDST
+93 PYQSFRVDTATEDST

-118 HSIEYQSQIPLIPVL
+118 HSIEYKSQIPLTPVL
-133 KAVWYA
+133 KAVWHT

-254 LACDEGALRQLGESE
+254 LACDEGALRQLGEAE

-283 AGRPESPMLSATT
+283 ARRPESPMLSATT
-296 MTAGKRELKDRVTRI
+296 MTAGKKELKDRITRI

-323 AVVTAAALV
+323 AVVAAAALV

-357 AFNSADCWQDS
+357 TFNTADRWQDS
-368 AGNDCGLRPVQFLT
+368 AGNDCTLRPVQFLT
-382 SVYDQPRSIDMYQL
+382 SVYDDPTKIDMYHL

-401 SPEQAVSDAE
+401 SPEQPISAAE
-411 RQEVTDTYYSGSD
+411 RQELVDTCYDGYD

-430 RITAEQAD
+430 KITAEQAD
-438 TVLTRWT
+438 HVLVRWVD
-445 GLTLAETNALNMGSF
+445 LPLAETDALSMGSF
-460 SYLSDYD
+460 AYLANYD
-467 AYYHFHGDTNAPGSV
+467 AYYHFHGDTNALGDV

-502 CGVYLVDTAGSGEE
+502 CGAQLVDTAGSGKE
-516 VWAKVTVEP
+516 VWAKVTVVP
-525 QPDGNLRILSNQICG
+525 QPGGGFQLRSNQLCA
-540 RPDDLLGVTRPLT
+540 RPDALLSSRLLT

-561 TQFFNSQTTNESGG
+561 TQFFNSQTTNEFGG

-594 INLFDLFY
+594 INLFGLFY
-602 NGAGTWDAPSQAE
+602 NGIGTWEAPSQAE
-615 LEQLGVLAVDG
+615 LEQLGVLAADG

-633 KLTTAA
+633 KLTAAA

-666 PDYDA
+666 PEYDA
-671 YYLTKGDTNYRSV
+671 YYHTHGDTNYRSV
-684 TFTGGE
+684 TFTSGQRRGD
-690 REGSYIRLY
+690 YIQLY
-699 WKGYFYG
+699 WKDFYYG
-706 SETNECVTLLDR
+706 GETNECVTLLDR

-728 LLVDGDVPSAFAYPE
+728 LLLDGDVPSAFAYPDE
-743 GDPWMTI
+743 EPWMTL
-750 PLDGLSTYQ
+750 PLSGLTPYQ
-759 PQKMDLTRHSDDCA
+759 PQKTTLTRHSDDCA
-773 QRGAGF
+773 ERGGGF
-779 IIDSDDGNDAHS
+779 SVDGS
-791 VRIYRSTDGNVYAA
+791 GGEGYSLRVYRSTDGAIYAA
-805 VMQAEAA
+805 IMRAEAVSSQQ
-812 GRNGMAE
+812 GITQ
-819 WEADVFFTVPARD
+819 WEADVFFTAPALD
-832 GWNDVNDV
+832 IQDLDDTV

-848 LSHSGFTVSYSDY
+848 LGHSGFTVSYLDY

-871 IDTVTDYYYLDNSGT
+871 IGTVTDYYYLDNSGT
-886 PYLLAHAKGDAQL
+886 PYLLARVKGDCEA
-899 IDLNGD
+899 IDLDGD
-905 GALELCTAS
+905 GENELCAAS
-914 GASGQIFF
+914 GVSGQIFF

-999 KDSQTA
+999 KASQTA

-1016 PVLAAAKA
+1016 AVVAAAKA
-1024 TVQKAYQDYKNGG
+1024 TVLEAYQSARTEG
-1037 YDSGAD
+1037 YNAGAEFD
-1043 LDNWRVEYL
+1043 DWRVEYL
-1052 SESWRRAYPTGA
+1052 AEDWSQTYSGGTLVAYNM
-1064 LIAYDLNYEYHAQKP
+1064 NYEYHAGKP
-1079 ANVMLAG
+1079 AAIMLAG

-1106 FFIERNGQY
+1106 LFAEKDGQY
-1115 TFLEEQM
+1115 TFLKEQM
-1122 INDAG
+1122 INDGG
-1127 PGSEIFEAEMQRWA
+1127 PGTPFFEAEMLWLA
-1141 VELGLSSVADTTPE
+1141 ADAGLTSLTDAAPE
-1155 ELLHQL
+1155 ELLLQL
-1161 YDGMG
+1161 YDGKG
-1166 GQFLTQL
+1166 GRFLTQL

-1212 CSHSFDGAQQ
+1212 CSHSFDGAQR

-1248 LTSGGAVQMRLEPAD
+1248 LTGGGAVQMRLEPAD

-1407 SFVQNRVTVESAEP
+1407 SFVQNRVTVESVEP